1 MAQSRSGKKSTKS
14 SGTKKRTSSSKSSS
28 SRSTSARSASS
39 RSSRPSG
46 RAKRR
51 AETPN
56 LARSVLLVGLSLLC
70 VALVLVPGQNLWRT
84 LRSWYFGVFGV
95 MTYFVGPFLLYLAYL
110 LASGYRVALFAG
122 KVSLMGVLCAGVP
135 VIFSKLNVEG
145 LKAGEVIKMLFTRGG
160 TYYWEGGVLGAP
172 VGATLLALFGR
183 PASNILMLLVFLLG
197 LMFFFAITPVDV
209 VLFVDTQY
217 KKLQAKREERA
228 AAETAY
234 DTRLFHEEP
243 EEESV
248 ENLTEALPDANRPH
262 HPVYDVIADT
272 SRFPKQAA
280 APVQQPARQY
290 AQPYTAPVTPVVPEA
305 PFTQQPAP
313 QSRAGFDVDLG
324 PDATEAARVKAE
336 THDPLEPVN
345 IGPGGTFG
353 MDPLSGKTNSPLHYA
368 RPQQA
373 APAPAPQE
381 DFELQLEPAEEEPAY
396 TAPYTAPASYTA
408 PSTSYTAAP
417 ADSAPAPQ
425 EPVDELDAL
434 INRAVSGHAPYYAP
448 QEVSAETTLDLPQP
462 TEFETPLTPVP
473 QEPQFDTPLVPVEP
487 EEDLPEP
494 TPVELPQI
502 DMTGRVQ
509 GDTMVISPADLAAGM
524 AAQNVAPLGEPTAAD
539 ASTTPAAAPMPAAPV
554 SPAVPASPAAI
565 PTLGG
570 SFSDTGSVV
579 SAAWQS
585 GRSVSE
591 MLDAMAS
598 QPAAPSAPAVP
609 VQAPAY
615 TAPAAEPVQEETTPA
630 QTPAYTAPTTPQ
642 PAPSAPAY
650 QPAPQPMTRPAAETT
665 QSSFTVPQQGEAA
678 RVRVSTAVGNSAG
691 APIHTPPVAAK
702 ADPNAMRLPT
712 SEEQPPEPYC
722 YPSLNLFNPTRP
734 DDEAGAAREMKKNAD
749 ILVNTLD
756 SFGVK
761 TTMLDICRGPSVTRY
776 ELQPQAGI
784 KVSRITSLADDIALN
799 LATAGVRIEAPIPGK
814 PAVGIEVPNKIRS
827 TVNIRSVFESQNYIN
842 MRSPLTMALGKDIAG
857 TAQVAD
863 LCKMPHLLIAGS
875 TGSGKSV
882 CVNSIII
889 SFLFRSGPEDVKLI
903 LIDPKV
909 VELAEYNGIPHL
921 LMPVVTE
928 PRKAAGALGASVA
941 EMERR
946 YKLFAENNVREIKAY
961 NKLAAQTGMEHL
973 PYIAIVIDEL
983 ADLMMVAGKEVEDYI
998 CRIAQKA
1005 RAAGIHL
1012 IVATQRPSVDVITGL
1027 IKANIPSRIAFAVS
1041 SQIDS
1046 RTILDSGGAE
1056 KLLGNGDMLFL
1067 PVGASKP
1074 VRVQGTFVTDEEIGA
1089 VLSFIKSTS
1098 TAQYDEEMIAEME
1111 RRAVAEKGSKKGGDD
1126 DGDAGGALDA
1136 MFEQA
1141 VECVI
1146 EAGQAS
1152 TSLLQRR
1159 CKLGYARAARIMD
1172 QMEQE
1177 KIIGPYE
1184 GAKPRAVLVT
1194 KSEWEERKLNGR
1206 YDE

>member
-1 MAQSRSGKKSTKS
+1 MAQSRSGKS
-14 SGTKKRTSSSKSSS
+14 SGNKNRSSSSSKSKSRSSS
-28 SRSTSARSASS
+28 SRSSTTYRASSGKSGQSSSS
-39 RSSRPSG
+39 RSKAQASR
-46 RAKRR
+46 RAQRR

-56 LARSVLLVGLSLLC
+56 LARSILLAGLGLLC
-70 VALVLVPGQNLWRT
+70 VAMVLVPGQNMWKT
-84 LRSWYFGVFGV
+84 LRGGLFGIFGV
-95 MTYFVGPFLLYLAYL
+95 MTYLVGPFLLYLAYL
-110 LASGYRVALFAG
+110 LASGYRVTLFAG
-122 KVSLMGVLCAGVP
+122 KVALMSVLCAGVP
-135 VIFSKLNVEG
+135 VIFSNVSLND
-145 LKAGEVIKMLFTRGG
+145 ANPWQIIKMLFARGQ
-160 TYYWEGGVLGAP
+160 TNFWEGGIWGAP
-172 VGATLLALFGR
+172 VGGTLLALFGR
-183 PASNILMLLVFLLG
+183 PASNVIMLLVFLLG
-197 LMFFFAITPVDV
+197 LMFFFAITPADV
-209 VLFVDTQY
+209 VLFVNNQY
-217 KKLQAKREERA
+217 QKLQQARQDRAEE
-228 AAETAY
+228 ETAY
-234 DTRLFHEEP
+234 DTQLFAQEQEEEP
-243 EEESV
+243 I
-248 ENLTEALPDANRPH
+248 ENLTAPAQDNRPH
-262 HPVYDVIADT
+262 HPAYDVIADT
-272 SRFPKQAA
+272 GRIPVQPAQPVQPLVQQA
-280 APVQQPARQY
+280 APVNQPA
-290 AQPYTAPVTPVVPEA
+290 QPVQPAIPSQPAASAPVIPNYT
-305 PFTQQPAP
+305 PAP
-313 QSRAGFDVDLG
+313 TYAAYAAAAGYTPASYGTPAAESQPRASFDVDLG
-324 PDATEAARVKAE
+324 PEATASAAKAAIE
-336 THDPLEPVN
+336 HDPLEPVS

-353 MDPLSGKTNSPLHYA
+353 MDPLSHLSDTSHYHA
-368 RPQQA
+368 ATADPQPAVQPAADEFELKLDDPAKA
-373 APAPAPQE
+373 AP
-381 DFELQLEPAEEEPAY
+381 EE
-396 TAPYTAPASYTA
+396 
-408 PSTSYTAAP
+408 AAG
-417 ADSAPAPQ
+417 
-425 EPVDELDAL
+425 DELDNL
-434 INRAVSGHAPYYAP
+434 ISRAVSGHAPYYGE
-448 QEVSAETTLDLPQP
+448 QDVSSETTLDLPQES
-462 TEFETPLTPVP
+462 EFSVPLTP
-473 QEPQFDTPLVPVEP
+473 EPTFDTPLVPVE
-487 EEDLPEP
+487 D
-494 TPVELPQI
+494 
-502 DMTGRVQ
+502 
-509 GDTMVISPADLAAGM
+509 
-524 AAQNVAPLGEPTAAD
+524 D
-539 ASTTPAAAPMPAAPV
+539 ASFGIPVDGEEGVFTGTTPAEEPHSAPAASAAP
-554 SPAVPASPAAI
+554 AI
-565 PTLGG
+565 PTIGG
-570 SFSDTGSVV
+570 SFSVNEAV
-579 SAAWQS
+579 SDAWNS
-585 GRSVSE
+585 GRPISDV
-591 MLDAMAS
+591 LN
-598 QPAAPSAPAVP
+598 
-609 VQAPAY
+609 
-615 TAPAAEPVQEETTPA
+615 A
-630 QTPAYTAPTTPQ
+630 QPTTPVPQAAPVVPASSVAAAVSAQ
-642 PAPSAPAY
+642 PQ
-650 QPAPQPMTRPAAETT
+650 QPTGTE
-665 QSSFTVPQQGEAA
+665 SSFVVPQRGEAA
-678 RVRVSTAVGNSAG
+678 HLQVSTSVGNSAS
-691 APIHTPPVAAK
+691 APISSPPSAAK
-702 ADPNAMRLPT
+702 ADPNTMNLAAMQAEPV
-712 SEEQPPEPYC
+712 EPYC
-722 YPSLNLFNPTRP
+722 YPSLNLFNATHP

-827 TVNIRSVFESQNYIN
+827 TVNIRAVFESQNYIN

-857 TAQVAD
+857 AAQVAD

-889 SFLFRSGPEDVKLI
+889 SFLFRSSPEDVKLI

-961 NKLAAQTGMEHL
+961 NKLAAQTGLEHL

-1046 RTILDSGGAE
+1046 RTILDASGAE

-1098 TAQYDEEMIAEME
+1098 STQYDEEMIAEME
-1111 RRAVAEKGSKKGGDD
+1111 RRAVAEKGSKKGSDD
-1126 DGDAGGALDA
+1126 DGDTGGALDP

-1146 EAGQAS
+1146 DAGQAS

-1184 GAKPRAVLVT
+1184 GAKPRTVLVS
-1194 KSEWEERKLNGR
+1194 KAQWEERKLNGQ
-1206 YDE
+1206 YDEA

>member
-1 MAQSRSGKKSTKS
+1 MAQSRSGKS
-14 SGTKKRTSSSKSSS
+14 SGNKNRSSSSSKSKSRSSS
-28 SRSTSARSASS
+28 SRSSTTYRASSGKSGQSSSS
-39 RSSRPSG
+39 RSKSQASR
-46 RAKRR
+46 RAQRR

-56 LARSVLLVGLSLLC
+56 LARSILLAGLGLLC
-70 VALVLVPGQNLWRT
+70 VAMVLVPGQNMWKT
-84 LRSWYFGVFGV
+84 LRGGLFGIFGV
-95 MTYFVGPFLLYLAYL
+95 MTYLVGPFLLYLAYL
-110 LASGYRVALFAG
+110 LASGYRVTLFAG
-122 KVSLMGVLCAGVP
+122 KVTLMSVLCAGVP
-135 VIFSKLNVEG
+135 VIFSNVTLND
-145 LKAGEVIKMLFTRGG
+145 ANPWQIIKMLFARGQ
-160 TYYWEGGVLGAP
+160 TNFWEGGVWGAP
-172 VGATLLALFGR
+172 VGGTLLALFGR
-183 PASNILMLLVFLLG
+183 PASNVIMLLVFLLG
-197 LMFFFAITPVDV
+197 LMFFFAITPADV
-209 VLFVDTQY
+209 VLFVNNQY
-217 KKLQAKREERA
+217 QKLQQARQDRAEE
-228 AAETAY
+228 ETAY
-234 DTRLFHEEP
+234 DTQLFAQEQEEEP
-243 EEESV
+243 I
-248 ENLTEALPDANRPH
+248 ENLTAPAQDNRPH
-262 HPVYDVIADT
+262 HPAYDVIADT
-272 SRFPKQAA
+272 GRIPVQPAQPVQPLVQQA
-280 APVQQPARQY
+280 APVNQPA
-290 AQPYTAPVTPVVPEA
+290 QPVQPAIPSQPAASAPVIPNYT
-305 PFTQQPAP
+305 PAP
-313 QSRAGFDVDLG
+313 TYAAYAAAAGYTPASYGTPAAESQPRASFDVDLG
-324 PDATEAARVKAE
+324 PEATASAAKAAIA
-336 THDPLEPVN
+336 HDPLEPVS

-353 MDPLSGKTNSPLHYA
+353 MDPLSHLSDTSHCHA
-368 RPQQA
+368 ATADPQPAVQPAADEFELKLDDPAKA
-373 APAPAPQE
+373 AP
-381 DFELQLEPAEEEPAY
+381 EE
-396 TAPYTAPASYTA
+396 
-408 PSTSYTAAP
+408 AAG
-417 ADSAPAPQ
+417 
-425 EPVDELDAL
+425 DELDNL
-434 INRAVSGHAPYYAP
+434 ISRAVSGHASYYGE
-448 QEVSAETTLDLPQP
+448 QDVSSETTLDLPQES
-462 TEFETPLTPVP
+462 EFSVPLTP
-473 QEPQFDTPLVPVEP
+473 EPTFDTPLVPVEDDNSFGFP
-487 EEDLPEP
+487 VDGEEG
-494 TPVELPQI
+494 VF
-502 DMTGRVQ
+502 TG
-509 GDTMVISPADLAAGM
+509 
-524 AAQNVAPLGEPTAAD
+524 
-539 ASTTPAAAPMPAAPV
+539 TTPAEEPHSAPAASAAPAIPTIGGSFSVNEAVSDAWNSGRPISDVLNAQPAAPV
-554 SPAVPASPAAI
+554 PQAAPVVPASSVAAA
-565 PTLGG
+565 
-570 SFSDTGSVV
+570 V
-579 SAAWQS
+579 SA
-585 GRSVSE
+585 
-591 MLDAMAS
+591 
-598 QPAAPSAPAVP
+598 QP
-609 VQAPAY
+609 Q
-615 TAPAAEPVQEETTPA
+615 Q
-630 QTPAYTAPTTPQ
+630 PTST
-642 PAPSAPAY
+642 
-650 QPAPQPMTRPAAETT
+650 E
-665 QSSFTVPQQGEAA
+665 SSFVVPQRGEAA
-678 RVRVSTAVGNSAG
+678 HLQVSTNVGNSAS
-691 APIHTPPVAAK
+691 APISSPPSAAK
-702 ADPNAMRLPT
+702 ADPNTMNLAAMQAEPV
-712 SEEQPPEPYC
+712 EPYC
-722 YPSLNLFNPTRP
+722 YPSLNLFNATRP

-827 TVNIRSVFESQNYIN
+827 TVNIRAVFESQNYIN

-857 TAQVAD
+857 AAQVAD

-889 SFLFRSGPEDVKLI
+889 SFLFRSSPEDVKLI

-961 NKLAAQTGMEHL
+961 NKLAAQTGLEHL

-1046 RTILDSGGAE
+1046 RTILDASGAE

-1098 TAQYDEEMIAEME
+1098 STQYDEEMIAEME
-1111 RRAVAEKGSKKGGDD
+1111 RRAVAEKGSKKGSDD
-1126 DGDAGGALDA
+1126 DGDTGGALDP

-1146 EAGQAS
+1146 DAGQAS

-1184 GAKPRAVLVT
+1184 GAKPRTVLVS
-1194 KSEWEERKLNGR
+1194 KAQWEERKLNGQ
-1206 YDE
+1206 YDEA

>member
-1 MAQSRSGKKSTKS
+1 MAQSRSGKS
-14 SGTKKRTSSSKSSS
+14 SGNKNRSSSSSKSKSRSSS
-28 SRSTSARSASS
+28 SRSSTTYRASSGKSGQCSSS
-39 RSSRPSG
+39 RSKAQASR
-46 RAKRR
+46 RAQRR

-56 LARSVLLVGLSLLC
+56 LARSILLAGLGLLC
-70 VALVLVPGQNLWRT
+70 VAMVLVPGQNMWKT
-84 LRSWYFGVFGV
+84 LRGGLFGIFGV
-95 MTYFVGPFLLYLAYL
+95 MTYLVGPFLLYLAYL
-110 LASGYRVALFAG
+110 LASGYRVTLFAG
-122 KVSLMGVLCAGVP
+122 KVALMSVLCAGVP
-135 VIFSKLNVEG
+135 VIFSNVSLND
-145 LKAGEVIKMLFTRGG
+145 ANPWQIIKMLFARGQ
-160 TYYWEGGVLGAP
+160 TNFWEGGVWGAP
-172 VGATLLALFGR
+172 VGGTLLALFGR
-183 PASNILMLLVFLLG
+183 PASNVIMLLVFLLG
-197 LMFFFAITPVDV
+197 LMFFFAITPADV
-209 VLFVDTQY
+209 VLFVNNQY
-217 KKLQAKREERA
+217 QKLQQARQDRAEE
-228 AAETAY
+228 ETAY
-234 DTRLFHEEP
+234 DTQLFAQEQEEEP
-243 EEESV
+243 I
-248 ENLTEALPDANRPH
+248 ENLTAPVQDNRPH
-262 HPVYDVIADT
+262 HPAYDVIADT
-272 SRFPKQAA
+272 GRIPVQPAQPVQPLVQQA
-280 APVQQPARQY
+280 APVNQPA
-290 AQPYTAPVTPVVPEA
+290 QPVQPAIPSQPAASAPVIPNYT
-305 PFTQQPAP
+305 PAP
-313 QSRAGFDVDLG
+313 TYAAYAAAAGYTPASYGTPAAESQPRASFDVDLG
-324 PDATEAARVKAE
+324 PEATASAAKAAIE
-336 THDPLEPVN
+336 HDPLEPVN

-353 MDPLSGKTNSPLHYA
+353 MDPLSHLSDTSHYHA
-368 RPQQA
+368 ATADPQPAVQPAADEFELKLDDPAEA
-373 APAPAPQE
+373 AP
-381 DFELQLEPAEEEPAY
+381 EE
-396 TAPYTAPASYTA
+396 
-408 PSTSYTAAP
+408 AAG
-417 ADSAPAPQ
+417 
-425 EPVDELDAL
+425 DELDNL
-434 INRAVSGHAPYYAP
+434 ISRAVSGHAPYYGE
-448 QEVSAETTLDLPQP
+448 QDVSSETTLDLAQES
-462 TEFETPLTPVP
+462 EFSVPLTP
-473 QEPQFDTPLVPVEP
+473 EPTFDTPLVPVE
-487 EEDLPEP
+487 D
-494 TPVELPQI
+494 
-502 DMTGRVQ
+502 
-509 GDTMVISPADLAAGM
+509 
-524 AAQNVAPLGEPTAAD
+524 D
-539 ASTTPAAAPMPAAPV
+539 ASFGIPVDGEEGAFTGNTPAKEPHSAPAASAAP
-554 SPAVPASPAAI
+554 AI
-565 PTLGG
+565 PTIGG
-570 SFSDTGSVV
+570 SFSVNEAVSDAWNSGRPISDVLNAQPATPMPQTAPVVPASSVAAAV
-579 SAAWQS
+579 SAQS
-585 GRSVSE
+585 Q
-591 MLDAMAS
+591 
-598 QPAAPSAPAVP
+598 QP
-609 VQAPAY
+609 
-615 TAPAAEPVQEETTPA
+615 TGTE
-630 QTPAYTAPTTPQ
+630 
-642 PAPSAPAY
+642 
-650 QPAPQPMTRPAAETT
+650 
-665 QSSFTVPQQGEAA
+665 SSFVVPQRGEAA
-678 RVRVSTAVGNSAG
+678 HLQVSTSVGNSAS
-691 APIHTPPVAAK
+691 APISSPPSAAK
-702 ADPNAMRLPT
+702 ADPNTMNLAAMQTEPV
-712 SEEQPPEPYC
+712 EPYC
-722 YPSLNLFNPTRP
+722 YPSLNLFNATRP

-827 TVNIRSVFESQNYIN
+827 TVNIRAVFESQNYIN

-857 TAQVAD
+857 AAQVAD

-889 SFLFRSGPEDVKLI
+889 SFLFRSSPEDVKLI

-961 NKLAAQTGMEHL
+961 NKLAAQTGLEHL

-1046 RTILDSGGAE
+1046 RTILDASGAE

-1098 TAQYDEEMIAEME
+1098 STQYDEEMIAEME
-1111 RRAVAEKGSKKGGDD
+1111 RRAVAEKGSKKGSDD
-1126 DGDAGGALDA
+1126 DGDTGGALDP

-1146 EAGQAS
+1146 DAGQAS

-1184 GAKPRAVLVT
+1184 GAKPRTVLVS
-1194 KSEWEERKLNGR
+1194 KAQWEERKLNGQ
-1206 YDE
+1206 YDEA

>member
-1 MAQSRSGKKSTKS
+1 MAQSRSGKS
-14 SGTKKRTSSSKSSS
+14 SGNKNRSSSSSKSKSRSSS
-28 SRSTSARSASS
+28 SRSSTTYRASSGKSGQSSSS
-39 RSSRPSG
+39 RSKAQASR
-46 RAKRR
+46 RAQRR

-56 LARSVLLVGLSLLC
+56 LARSILLAGLGLLC
-70 VALVLVPGQNLWRT
+70 VAMVLVPGQNMWKT
-84 LRSWYFGVFGV
+84 LRGGLFGIFGV
-95 MTYFVGPFLLYLAYL
+95 MTYLVGPFLLYLAYL
-110 LASGYRVALFAG
+110 LASGYRVTLFAG
-122 KVSLMGVLCAGVP
+122 KVALMSVLCAGVP
-135 VIFSKLNVEG
+135 VIFSNVSLN
-145 LKAGEVIKMLFTRGG
+145 AANPWQIIKMLFARGQ
-160 TYYWEGGVLGAP
+160 TNFWEGGIWGAP
-172 VGATLLALFGR
+172 VGGTLLALFGR
-183 PASNILMLLVFLLG
+183 PASNVIMLLVFLLG
-197 LMFFFAITPVDV
+197 LMFFFAITPADV
-209 VLFVDTQY
+209 VLFVNNQY
-217 KKLQAKREERA
+217 QKLQQARQDRAEE
-228 AAETAY
+228 ETAY
-234 DTRLFHEEP
+234 DTQLFAQEQEEEP
-243 EEESV
+243 I
-248 ENLTEALPDANRPH
+248 ENLTAPAQDNRPH
-262 HPVYDVIADT
+262 HPAYDVIADT
-272 SRFPKQAA
+272 GRIPVQPAQPVQPLVQQA
-280 APVQQPARQY
+280 APVNQPA
-290 AQPYTAPVTPVVPEA
+290 QPVQSAVPSQPAASAPVIPNYT
-305 PFTQQPAP
+305 PAP
-313 QSRAGFDVDLG
+313 TYAAYAAAAGYTPASYGTPAAESQPRASFDVDLG
-324 PDATEAARVKAE
+324 PEATASAAKAAIE
-336 THDPLEPVN
+336 HDPLEPVS

-353 MDPLSGKTNSPLHYA
+353 MDPLSHLSDTSHYHA
-368 RPQQA
+368 ATAEPQPAVQPA
-373 APAPAPQE
+373 ADE
-381 DFELQLEPAEEEPAY
+381 FELKLDDPAE
-396 TAPYTAPASYTA
+396 TAPEE
-408 PSTSYTAAP
+408 AAG
-417 ADSAPAPQ
+417 
-425 EPVDELDAL
+425 DELDNL
-434 INRAVSGHAPYYAP
+434 ISRAVSGHAPYYGE
-448 QEVSAETTLDLPQP
+448 QDVSSETTLDLPQES
-462 TEFETPLTPVP
+462 EFSVPLTPQP
-473 QEPQFDTPLVPVEP
+473 TFDTPLVPVE
-487 EEDLPEP
+487 D
-494 TPVELPQI
+494 
-502 DMTGRVQ
+502 
-509 GDTMVISPADLAAGM
+509 
-524 AAQNVAPLGEPTAAD
+524 D
-539 ASTTPAAAPMPAAPV
+539 ASFDIPVDGEEGVFTGTTPAKEPRSAPAASAAP
-554 SPAVPASPAAI
+554 AI
-565 PTLGG
+565 PTIGG
-570 SFSDTGSVV
+570 SFSVNEAVSDAWNSGRPISDVLNAQPATPVPQAAPVVPASSVAAAV
-579 SAAWQS
+579 SA
-585 GRSVSE
+585 
-591 MLDAMAS
+591 
-598 QPAAPSAPAVP
+598 QP
-609 VQAPAY
+609 Q
-615 TAPAAEPVQEETTPA
+615 Q
-630 QTPAYTAPTTPQ
+630 PTGT
-642 PAPSAPAY
+642 
-650 QPAPQPMTRPAAETT
+650 E
-665 QSSFTVPQQGEAA
+665 SSFVVPQRGEAA
-678 RVRVSTAVGNSAG
+678 HLQVSTSVGNSAS
-691 APIHTPPVAAK
+691 APISSPPSAAK
-702 ADPNAMRLPT
+702 ADPNTMNLAAMQAEPV
-712 SEEQPPEPYC
+712 EPYC
-722 YPSLNLFNPTRP
+722 YPSLNLFNATHP

-827 TVNIRSVFESQNYIN
+827 TVNIRAVFESQNYIN

-857 TAQVAD
+857 AAQVAD

-889 SFLFRSGPEDVKLI
+889 SFLFRSSPEDVKLI

-961 NKLAAQTGMEHL
+961 NKLAAQTGLEHL

-1046 RTILDSGGAE
+1046 RTILDASGAE

-1098 TAQYDEEMIAEME
+1098 STQYDEEMIAEME
-1111 RRAVAEKGSKKGGDD
+1111 RRAVAEKGSKKGSDD
-1126 DGDAGGALDA
+1126 DGDTGGALDP

-1146 EAGQAS
+1146 DAGQAS

-1184 GAKPRAVLVT
+1184 GAKPRTVLVS
-1194 KSEWEERKLNGR
+1194 KAQWEERKLNGQ
-1206 YDE
+1206 YDEA

>member
-1 MAQSRSGKKSTKS
+1 MAQSRSGKS
-14 SGTKKRTSSSKSSS
+14 SGNKNRSSSSSKSKSRSSS
-28 SRSTSARSASS
+28 SRSSTTYRASS
-39 RSSRPSG
+39 GKSGQSSLSRSKAQASR
-46 RAKRR
+46 RAQRR

-56 LARSVLLVGLSLLC
+56 LARSILLAGLGLLC
-70 VALVLVPGQNLWRT
+70 VAMVLVPGQNMWKT
-84 LRSWYFGVFGV
+84 LRGGLFGIFGV
-95 MTYFVGPFLLYLAYL
+95 MTYLVGPFLLYLAYL
-110 LASGYRVALFAG
+110 LASGYRVTLFAG
-122 KVSLMGVLCAGVP
+122 KVTLMSVLCAGVP
-135 VIFSKLNVEG
+135 VIFSNVTLND
-145 LKAGEVIKMLFTRGG
+145 ANPWQIIKMLFARGQ
-160 TYYWEGGVLGAP
+160 TNFWEGGVWGAP
-172 VGATLLALFGR
+172 VGGTLLALFGR
-183 PASNILMLLVFLLG
+183 PASNVIMLLVFLLG
-197 LMFFFAITPVDV
+197 LMFFFAITPADV
-209 VLFVDTQY
+209 VLFVNNQY
-217 KKLQAKREERA
+217 QKLQQARQDRAEE
-228 AAETAY
+228 ETAY
-234 DTRLFHEEP
+234 DTQLFAQEQEEEP
-243 EEESV
+243 I
-248 ENLTEALPDANRPH
+248 ENLTAPAQDNRPH
-262 HPVYDVIADT
+262 HPAYDVIADT
-272 SRFPKQAA
+272 GRIPVQPAQPVQPLVQQA
-280 APVQQPARQY
+280 APVNQPA
-290 AQPYTAPVTPVVPEA
+290 QPVQPATPSQPAASAPVIPNYT
-305 PFTQQPAP
+305 PAP
-313 QSRAGFDVDLG
+313 TYAAYAAAAGYTPASYGTPAAESQPRASFDVDLG
-324 PDATEAARVKAE
+324 PEATASATKAAIE
-336 THDPLEPVN
+336 HDPLEPVS

-353 MDPLSGKTNSPLHYA
+353 MDPLSHLSDTSHYHA
-368 RPQQA
+368 ATADPQPAVQPAADEFELKLDDPAKA
-373 APAPAPQE
+373 AP
-381 DFELQLEPAEEEPAY
+381 EE
-396 TAPYTAPASYTA
+396 
-408 PSTSYTAAP
+408 AAG
-417 ADSAPAPQ
+417 
-425 EPVDELDAL
+425 DELDNL
-434 INRAVSGHAPYYAP
+434 ISRAVSGHAPYYGE
-448 QEVSAETTLDLPQP
+448 QDVSSETTLDLPQES
-462 TEFETPLTPVP
+462 EFSVPLTP
-473 QEPQFDTPLVPVEP
+473 EPTFDTPLVPAEDDNSFGFPVDGEEGAFTGNTPAEEP
-487 EEDLPEP
+487 H
-494 TPVELPQI
+494 
-502 DMTGRVQ
+502 
-509 GDTMVISPADLAAGM
+509 S
-524 AAQNVAPLGEPTAAD
+524 
-539 ASTTPAAAPMPAAPV
+539 TPAASAAP
-554 SPAVPASPAAI
+554 AI
-565 PTLGG
+565 PTIGG
-570 SFSDTGSVV
+570 SFSVNEAVSDAWNSGRPISDVLNAQPATPVPQAAPVVPASSVAAAV
-579 SAAWQS
+579 SA
-585 GRSVSE
+585 
-591 MLDAMAS
+591 
-598 QPAAPSAPAVP
+598 QP
-609 VQAPAY
+609 Q
-615 TAPAAEPVQEETTPA
+615 Q
-630 QTPAYTAPTTPQ
+630 PTGT
-642 PAPSAPAY
+642 
-650 QPAPQPMTRPAAETT
+650 E
-665 QSSFTVPQQGEAA
+665 SSFVVPQRGEAA
-678 RVRVSTAVGNSAG
+678 HLQVSTSVGNSAS
-691 APIHTPPVAAK
+691 APISSPPSAAK
-702 ADPNAMRLPT
+702 ADPNTMNLAAMQAEPV
-712 SEEQPPEPYC
+712 EPYC
-722 YPSLNLFNPTRP
+722 YPSLNLFNATRP

-827 TVNIRSVFESQNYIN
+827 TVNIRAVFESQNYIN

-857 TAQVAD
+857 AAQVAD

-889 SFLFRSGPEDVKLI
+889 SFLFRSSPEDVKLI

-961 NKLAAQTGMEHL
+961 NKLAAQTGLEHL

-1046 RTILDSGGAE
+1046 RTILDASGAE

-1098 TAQYDEEMIAEME
+1098 STQYDEEMIAEME
-1111 RRAVAEKGSKKGGDD
+1111 RRAVAEKGSKKGSDD
-1126 DGDAGGALDA
+1126 DGNTGGALDP

-1146 EAGQAS
+1146 DAGQAS

-1184 GAKPRAVLVT
+1184 GAKPRTVLVS
-1194 KSEWEERKLNGR
+1194 KAQWEERKLNGQ
-1206 YDE
+1206 YDEA

>member
-1 MAQSRSGKKSTKS
+1 MAQSRSGKSTGNKNRS
-14 SGTKKRTSSSKSSS
+14 SSSSKSKSRSSS
-28 SRSTSARSASS
+28 SRSSTTYRASSGKSGQSSSS
-39 RSSRPSG
+39 RSKAQASR
-46 RAKRR
+46 RAQRR

-56 LARSVLLVGLSLLC
+56 LARSILLAGLGLLC
-70 VALVLVPGQNLWRT
+70 VAMVLVPGQNMWKT
-84 LRSWYFGVFGV
+84 LRGGLFGIFGV
-95 MTYFVGPFLLYLAYL
+95 MTYLVGPFLLYLAYL
-110 LASGYRVALFAG
+110 LASGYRVTLFAG
-122 KVSLMGVLCAGVP
+122 KVTLMSVLCAGVP
-135 VIFSKLNVEG
+135 VIFSNVTLND
-145 LKAGEVIKMLFTRGG
+145 ANPWQIIKMLFARGQ
-160 TYYWEGGVLGAP
+160 TNFWEGGVWGAP
-172 VGATLLALFGR
+172 VGGTLLALFGR
-183 PASNILMLLVFLLG
+183 PASNVIMLLVFLLG
-197 LMFFFAITPVDV
+197 LMFFFAITPADV
-209 VLFVDTQY
+209 VLFVNNQY
-217 KKLQAKREERA
+217 QKLQQARQDRAEE
-228 AAETAY
+228 ETAY
-234 DTRLFHEEP
+234 DTQLFAQEQEEEP
-243 EEESV
+243 I
-248 ENLTEALPDANRPH
+248 ENLTAPAQDNRPH
-262 HPVYDVIADT
+262 HPAYDVIADT
-272 SRFPKQAA
+272 GRIPVQPAQPVQPLVQQA
-280 APVQQPARQY
+280 APVNQPA
-290 AQPYTAPVTPVVPEA
+290 QPVQPAIPSQPAASAPVIPNYT
-305 PFTQQPAP
+305 PAP
-313 QSRAGFDVDLG
+313 TYAAYAAAAGYTPASYGTPAAESQPRASFDVDLG
-324 PDATEAARVKAE
+324 PEATASAAKAAIE
-336 THDPLEPVN
+336 HDPLEPVS

-353 MDPLSGKTNSPLHYA
+353 MDPLSHLSDTSHYHA
-368 RPQQA
+368 ATADPQPAVQPAADEFELKLDDPAKA
-373 APAPAPQE
+373 AP
-381 DFELQLEPAEEEPAY
+381 EE
-396 TAPYTAPASYTA
+396 
-408 PSTSYTAAP
+408 AAG
-417 ADSAPAPQ
+417 
-425 EPVDELDAL
+425 DELDNL
-434 INRAVSGHAPYYAP
+434 ISRAVSGHAPYYGE
-448 QEVSAETTLDLPQP
+448 QDVSSETTLDLPQES
-462 TEFETPLTPVP
+462 EFSVPLTP
-473 QEPQFDTPLVPVEP
+473 EPTFDTPLVPVEDDNSFGFP
-487 EEDLPEP
+487 VDGEEG
-494 TPVELPQI
+494 VF
-502 DMTGRVQ
+502 TG
-509 GDTMVISPADLAAGM
+509 
-524 AAQNVAPLGEPTAAD
+524 
-539 ASTTPAAAPMPAAPV
+539 TTPAEEPHSTPAASAAP
-554 SPAVPASPAAI
+554 AI
-565 PTLGG
+565 PTIGG
-570 SFSDTGSVV
+570 SFSVNEAVSDAWNSGRPISDVLNAQPATPVPQAAPVVPASSVAAAV
-579 SAAWQS
+579 SA
-585 GRSVSE
+585 
-591 MLDAMAS
+591 
-598 QPAAPSAPAVP
+598 QP
-609 VQAPAY
+609 Q
-615 TAPAAEPVQEETTPA
+615 Q
-630 QTPAYTAPTTPQ
+630 PTGT
-642 PAPSAPAY
+642 
-650 QPAPQPMTRPAAETT
+650 E
-665 QSSFTVPQQGEAA
+665 SSFVVPQRGEAA
-678 RVRVSTAVGNSAG
+678 HLQVSTSVGNSAS
-691 APIHTPPVAAK
+691 APISSPPSAAK
-702 ADPNAMRLPT
+702 ADPNTMNLAAMQAEPV
-712 SEEQPPEPYC
+712 EPYC
-722 YPSLNLFNPTRP
+722 YPSLNLFNATRP

-827 TVNIRSVFESQNYIN
+827 TVNIRAVFESQNYIN

-857 TAQVAD
+857 AAQVAD

-889 SFLFRSGPEDVKLI
+889 SFLFRSSPEDVKLI

-961 NKLAAQTGMEHL
+961 NKLAAQTGLEHL

-1046 RTILDSGGAE
+1046 RTILDASGAE

-1098 TAQYDEEMIAEME
+1098 STQYDEEMIAEME
-1111 RRAVAEKGSKKGGDD
+1111 RRAVAEKGSKKGSDD
-1126 DGDAGGALDA
+1126 DSDTGGALDP

-1146 EAGQAS
+1146 DAGQAS

-1184 GAKPRAVLVT
+1184 GAKPRTVLVS
-1194 KSEWEERKLNGR
+1194 KAQWEERKLNGQ
-1206 YDE
+1206 YDEA

>member
-1 MAQSRSGKKSTKS
+1 MAQSRSGKKSTKNFSGKKGTATSRGTGRS
-14 SGTKKRTSSSKSSS
+14 STG
-28 SRSTSARSASS
+28 RSASARSSAAS
-39 RSSRPSG
+39 RSRQPSR
-46 RAKRR
+46 RAQRR

-56 LARSVLLVGLSLLC
+56 LARSILLVGLGLLC

-84 LRSWYFGVFGV
+84 LRSWYFGVFGIT
-95 MTYFVGPFLLYLAYL
+95 TYLVGPFLLYLAYL
-110 LASGYRVALFAG
+110 LATGYRVALFAG
-122 KVSLMGVLCAGVP
+122 KVSLMGVLCASVP
-135 VIFSKLNVEG
+135 VIFSKLNIEN
-145 LKAGEVIKMLFTRGG
+145 LKVGEIVKMLFTRGG
-160 TYYWEGGVLGAP
+160 TYFWEGGVLGAP
-172 VGATLLALFGR
+172 IGATLLALFGR
-183 PASNILMLLVFLLG
+183 PASNIIMLLIFLLG
-197 LMFFFAITPVDV
+197 LMFFFAITPADV
-209 VLFVDTQY
+209 VLFVDGQY
-217 KKLQAKREERA
+217 KTLQAKREERA

-234 DTRLFHEEP
+234 DTRLFEQEP

-248 ENLTEALPDANRPH
+248 ENLTGALPDSSRPH

-272 SRFPKQAA
+272 SRFPKQTPPAPQRQAA
-280 APVQQPARQY
+280 CTP
-290 AQPYTAPVTPVVPEA
+290 PVTPAVPEA
-305 PFTQQPAP
+305 PFAAKPAA
-313 QSRAGFDVDLG
+313 QTHASFDVDLG
-324 PDATEAARVKAE
+324 PSAGENARQKAVSA
-336 THDPLEPVN
+336 DPLEPVS

-353 MDPLSGKTNSPLHYA
+353 MDPLSNRANSTLRHT
-368 RPQQA
+368 QSQ
-373 APAPAPQE
+373 PAPAPKE
-381 DFELQLEPAEEEPAY
+381 DFELQLQPASESA
-396 TAPYTAPASYTA
+396 APVYSTPLTPVTPAPAAQAS
-408 PSTSYTAAP
+408 
-417 ADSAPAPQ
+417 PAPQ
-425 EPVDELDAL
+425 DELDAL
-434 INRAVSGHAPYYAP
+434 INRAVSGHAPYYTP

-473 QEPQFDTPLVPVEP
+473 QEPKFDTPLIPVED
-487 EEDLPEP
+487 EPEP
-494 TPVELPQI
+494 IPVELPQL

-509 GDTMVISPADLAAGM
+509 GDTMVLSPADLAAQM
-524 AAQNVAPLGEPTAAD
+524 AAD
-539 ASTTPAAAPMPAAPV
+539 AVPLGTPAPAAVPAAPEA
-554 SPAVPASPAAI
+554 PAVSAPI

-570 SFSDTGSVV
+570 SFSDTGSAV

-591 MLDAMAS
+591 MLDDMLAETPAS
-598 QPAAPSAPAVP
+598 PAQPVVEAPAPAADPYTAAPQPYQSAPA
-609 VQAPAY
+609 
-615 TAPAAEPVQEETTPA
+615 
-630 QTPAYTAPTTPQ
+630 
-642 PAPSAPAY
+642 
-650 QPAPQPMTRPAAETT
+650 MTRPAAETT
-665 QSSFTVPQQGEAA
+665 QSSFTVPRQGEAA
-678 RVRVSTAVGNSAG
+678 RVQVSTAVGNSAG
-691 APIHTPPVAAK
+691 APIHTPPCAAK

-722 YPSLNLFNPTRP
+722 YPSLNLFNATRP

-827 TVNIRSVFESQNYIN
+827 TVNIRAVFESQNYIN

-1111 RRAVAEKGSKKGGDD
+1111 RRAVAEKGSKKGSDD
-1126 DGDAGGALDA
+1126 DGDGGGALDA

-1194 KSEWEERKLNGR
+1194 KAEWEERKLNGQ
-1206 YDE
+1206 YDG

>member
-1 MAQSRSGKKSTKS
+1 MAQSRSGKS
-14 SGTKKRTSSSKSSS
+14 SGNKNRSSSSSKNKSRSSS
-28 SRSTSARSASS
+28 SRSSTTYRASSGKSSGKSSS
-39 RSSRPSG
+39 RSKAQTSR
-46 RAKRR
+46 RAQRR

-56 LARSVLLVGLSLLC
+56 LARSILLAGLGLLC
-70 VALVLVPGQNLWRT
+70 VAMVLVPGQNMWKT
-84 LRSWYFGVFGV
+84 LRGGLFGIFGV
-95 MTYFVGPFLLYLAYL
+95 MTYLVGPFLLYLAYL
-110 LASGYRVALFAG
+110 LASGYRVTLFAG
-122 KVSLMGVLCAGVP
+122 KVALMSVLCAGVP
-135 VIFSKLNVEG
+135 VIFSNVSLND
-145 LKAGEVIKMLFTRGG
+145 ANPWQIIKMLFARGQ
-160 TYYWEGGVLGAP
+160 TNFWEGGVWGAP
-172 VGATLLALFGR
+172 VGGTLLALFGR
-183 PASNILMLLVFLLG
+183 PASNVIMLLVFLLG
-197 LMFFFAITPVDV
+197 LMFFFAITPADV
-209 VLFVDTQY
+209 VLFVNNQY
-217 KKLQAKREERA
+217 QKLQQARQDRAEE
-228 AAETAY
+228 ETAY
-234 DTRLFHEEP
+234 DTQLFAQEQEEEP
-243 EEESV
+243 I
-248 ENLTEALPDANRPH
+248 ENLTAPAQDNRPH
-262 HPVYDVIADT
+262 HPAYDVIADT
-272 SRFPKQAA
+272 GRIPVQPAQPVQPLVQQA
-280 APVQQPARQY
+280 APVNQPA
-290 AQPYTAPVTPVVPEA
+290 QPVQPAIPSQPAASAPVIPNYT
-305 PFTQQPAP
+305 PAP
-313 QSRAGFDVDLG
+313 TYAAYAAAAGYTPASYGTPAAESQPRASFDVDLG
-324 PDATEAARVKAE
+324 PEATASAAKAAIE
-336 THDPLEPVN
+336 HDPLEPVS

-353 MDPLSGKTNSPLHYA
+353 MDPLSHLSDTSHYHA
-368 RPQQA
+368 ATADPQPAVQPAADEFELKLDDPAKA
-373 APAPAPQE
+373 AP
-381 DFELQLEPAEEEPAY
+381 EE
-396 TAPYTAPASYTA
+396 
-408 PSTSYTAAP
+408 AAG
-417 ADSAPAPQ
+417 
-425 EPVDELDAL
+425 DELDNL
-434 INRAVSGHAPYYAP
+434 ISRAVSGHAPYYGE
-448 QEVSAETTLDLPQP
+448 QDVSSETTLDLPQES
-462 TEFETPLTPVP
+462 EFSVPLTP
-473 QEPQFDTPLVPVEP
+473 EPTFDTPLVPVE
-487 EEDLPEP
+487 D
-494 TPVELPQI
+494 
-502 DMTGRVQ
+502 
-509 GDTMVISPADLAAGM
+509 
-524 AAQNVAPLGEPTAAD
+524 D
-539 ASTTPAAAPMPAAPV
+539 ASFGIPVDGEEGVFTGTTPAEEPHSAPAASAAP
-554 SPAVPASPAAI
+554 AI
-565 PTLGG
+565 PTIGG
-570 SFSDTGSVV
+570 SFSVNEAV
-579 SAAWQS
+579 SDAWNS
-585 GRSVSE
+585 GRPISDV
-591 MLDAMAS
+591 LN
-598 QPAAPSAPAVP
+598 
-609 VQAPAY
+609 
-615 TAPAAEPVQEETTPA
+615 A
-630 QTPAYTAPTTPQ
+630 QPTTPVPQAAPVVPASSVAAAVSAQ
-642 PAPSAPAY
+642 PQ
-650 QPAPQPMTRPAAETT
+650 QPTGTE
-665 QSSFTVPQQGEAA
+665 SSFVVPQRGEAA
-678 RVRVSTAVGNSAG
+678 HLQVSTSVGNSAS
-691 APIHTPPVAAK
+691 APISSPPSAAK
-702 ADPNAMRLPT
+702 ADPNTMNLAAMQAEPV
-712 SEEQPPEPYC
+712 EPYC
-722 YPSLNLFNPTRP
+722 YPSLNLFNATHP

-827 TVNIRSVFESQNYIN
+827 TVNIRAVFESQNYIN

-857 TAQVAD
+857 AAQVAD

-889 SFLFRSGPEDVKLI
+889 SFLFRSSPEDVKLI

-961 NKLAAQTGMEHL
+961 NKLAAQTGLEHL

-1046 RTILDSGGAE
+1046 RTILDASGAE

-1098 TAQYDEEMIAEME
+1098 STQYDEEMIAEME
-1111 RRAVAEKGSKKGGDD
+1111 RRAVAEKGSKKGSDD
-1126 DGDAGGALDA
+1126 DGDTGGALDP

-1146 EAGQAS
+1146 DAGQAS

-1184 GAKPRAVLVT
+1184 GAKPRTVLVS
-1194 KSEWEERKLNGR
+1194 KAQWEERKLNGQ
-1206 YDE
+1206 YDES

>member
-1 MAQSRSGKKSTKS
+1 MAQSRSGKKSTKNS
-14 SGTKKRTSSSKSSS
+14 SGKKNTAS
-28 SRSTSARSASS
+28 SRGTGRSSTGRSASARSSAAS
-39 RSSRPSG
+39 RSRQPSR
-46 RAKRR
+46 RAQRR

-56 LARSVLLVGLSLLC
+56 LARSILLVGLGLLC

-84 LRSWYFGVFGV
+84 LRSWYFGVFGIT
-95 MTYFVGPFLLYLAYL
+95 TYLVGPFLLYLAYL
-110 LASGYRVALFAG
+110 LATGYRVALFAG
-122 KVSLMGVLCAGVP
+122 KVSLMGVLCASVP
-135 VIFSKLNVEG
+135 VIFSKLNIEN
-145 LKAGEVIKMLFTRGG
+145 LKVGEIVKMLFTRGG
-160 TYYWEGGVLGAP
+160 TYFWEGGVLGAP
-172 VGATLLALFGR
+172 IGATLLALFGR
-183 PASNILMLLVFLLG
+183 PASNIIMLLIFLLG
-197 LMFFFAITPVDV
+197 LMFFFAITPADV
-209 VLFVDTQY
+209 VLFVDGQY
-217 KKLQAKREERA
+217 KTLQAKREERA

-234 DTRLFHEEP
+234 DTRLFEQEP

-248 ENLTEALPDANRPH
+248 ENLTGALPGSSRPH

-272 SRFPKQAA
+272 SRFPKQTPPAPQRQAA
-280 APVQQPARQY
+280 CTP
-290 AQPYTAPVTPVVPEA
+290 PVTPAVPEA
-305 PFTQQPAP
+305 PFAAKPAA
-313 QSRAGFDVDLG
+313 QTHASFDVDLG
-324 PDATEAARVKAE
+324 PSAGENARQKAVSA
-336 THDPLEPVN
+336 DPLEPVS

-353 MDPLSGKTNSPLHYA
+353 MDPLSNRANSTLHHTQ
-368 RPQQA
+368 PQ
-373 APAPAPQE
+373 PAPAPKE
-381 DFELQLEPAEEEPAY
+381 DFELQLQPASEPA
-396 TAPYTAPASYTA
+396 APVYSTPLTPVTPAPAAQAS
-408 PSTSYTAAP
+408 
-417 ADSAPAPQ
+417 PAPQ
-425 EPVDELDAL
+425 DELDAL
-434 INRAVSGHAPYYAP
+434 INRAVSGHAPYYTP

-473 QEPQFDTPLVPVEP
+473 QEPKFDTPLIPVEDEP
-487 EEDLPEP
+487 ESI
-494 TPVELPQI
+494 PVELPQL

-509 GDTMVISPADLAAGM
+509 GDTMVLSPADLAAQM
-524 AAQNVAPLGEPTAAD
+524 AADAAPLG
-539 ASTTPAAAPMPAAPV
+539 TPAPAAVPAAPEA
-554 SPAVPASPAAI
+554 PAVSAPI

-570 SFSDTGSVV
+570 SFSDTGSAV

-591 MLDAMAS
+591 MLDDMLAET
-598 QPAAPSAPAVP
+598 PAAPAAAPQPYQSAPA
-609 VQAPAY
+609 
-615 TAPAAEPVQEETTPA
+615 
-630 QTPAYTAPTTPQ
+630 
-642 PAPSAPAY
+642 
-650 QPAPQPMTRPAAETT
+650 MTRPAAETT
-665 QSSFTVPQQGEAA
+665 QSSFTVPRQGEAA
-678 RVRVSTAVGNSAG
+678 RVQVSTAVGNSAG
-691 APIHTPPVAAK
+691 APIHTPPCAAK

-722 YPSLNLFNPTRP
+722 YPSLNLFNATRP

-827 TVNIRSVFESQNYIN
+827 TVNIRAVFESQNYIN

-1126 DGDAGGALDA
+1126 DGDGGGALDA

-1194 KSEWEERKLNGR
+1194 KAEWEERKLNGQ
-1206 YDE
+1206 YDG

>member
-1 MAQSRSGKKSTKS
+1 MAQSRSGKS
-14 SGTKKRTSSSKSSS
+14 SGNKNRSSSSSKSKSRSSS
-28 SRSTSARSASS
+28 SRSSTTYRASSGKSGQSSSS
-39 RSSRPSG
+39 RSKAQASR
-46 RAKRR
+46 RAQRR

-56 LARSVLLVGLSLLC
+56 LARSILLAGLGLLC
-70 VALVLVPGQNLWRT
+70 VAMVLVPGQNMWKT
-84 LRSWYFGVFGV
+84 LRGGLFGIFGV
-95 MTYFVGPFLLYLAYL
+95 MTYLVGPFLLYLAYL
-110 LASGYRVALFAG
+110 LASGYRVTLFAG
-122 KVSLMGVLCAGVP
+122 KVALMSVLCAGVP
-135 VIFSKLNVEG
+135 VIFSNVSLND
-145 LKAGEVIKMLFTRGG
+145 ANPWQIIKMLFARGQ
-160 TYYWEGGVLGAP
+160 TNFWEGGVWGAP
-172 VGATLLALFGR
+172 VGGTLLALFGR
-183 PASNILMLLVFLLG
+183 PASNVIMLLVFLLG
-197 LMFFFAITPVDV
+197 LMFFFAITPADV
-209 VLFVDTQY
+209 VLFVNNQY
-217 KKLQAKREERA
+217 QKLQQARQDRAEE
-228 AAETAY
+228 ESAY
-234 DTRLFHEEP
+234 DTQLFAQEQEEEP
-243 EEESV
+243 I
-248 ENLTEALPDANRPH
+248 ENLTAPVQDNRPH
-262 HPVYDVIADT
+262 HPAYDVIADPGRIPVQPAQPVQP
-272 SRFPKQAA
+272 SVQQA
-280 APVQQPARQY
+280 APVNQPA
-290 AQPYTAPVTPVVPEA
+290 QPVQPAVPSQPAASAPVIPNYT
-305 PFTQQPAP
+305 PAP
-313 QSRAGFDVDLG
+313 TYAAYAAAAGYTPASYGTPAAESQPRASFDVDLG
-324 PDATEAARVKAE
+324 PEATDSAAKAAIE
-336 THDPLEPVN
+336 HDPLEPVN

-353 MDPLSGKTNSPLHYA
+353 MDPLSHLSDTSHYHA
-368 RPQQA
+368 ATAEPQPAVQPAADEFELKLDDPAEA
-373 APAPAPQE
+373 AP
-381 DFELQLEPAEEEPAY
+381 EE
-396 TAPYTAPASYTA
+396 
-408 PSTSYTAAP
+408 AAG
-417 ADSAPAPQ
+417 
-425 EPVDELDAL
+425 DELDNL
-434 INRAVSGHAPYYAP
+434 ISRAVSGHAPYYGE
-448 QEVSAETTLDLPQP
+448 QDVSSETMLDLPQES
-462 TEFETPLTPVP
+462 EFSVPLTP
-473 QEPQFDTPLVPVEP
+473 EPTFDTPLVPVE
-487 EEDLPEP
+487 D
-494 TPVELPQI
+494 
-502 DMTGRVQ
+502 
-509 GDTMVISPADLAAGM
+509 
-524 AAQNVAPLGEPTAAD
+524 D
-539 ASTTPAAAPMPAAPV
+539 ASFGIPVDGEEGAFTGNPPAEKPHSAPAASAAPAIPTIGGSFSVNEAVSNAWNSGRPISDVLNAQPAAPV
-554 SPAVPASPAAI
+554 PQAAPVVPTASVAAA
-565 PTLGG
+565 
-570 SFSDTGSVV
+570 V
-579 SAAWQS
+579 SA
-585 GRSVSE
+585 
-591 MLDAMAS
+591 
-598 QPAAPSAPAVP
+598 QP
-609 VQAPAY
+609 Q
-615 TAPAAEPVQEETTPA
+615 Q
-630 QTPAYTAPTTPQ
+630 PTGT
-642 PAPSAPAY
+642 
-650 QPAPQPMTRPAAETT
+650 E
-665 QSSFTVPQQGEAA
+665 SSFVVPQRGEAA
-678 RVRVSTAVGNSAG
+678 HLQVSTSVGNSAS
-691 APIHTPPVAAK
+691 APISSPPSAAK
-702 ADPNAMRLPT
+702 ADPNAMNLAAMQAEPV
-712 SEEQPPEPYC
+712 EPYC
-722 YPSLNLFNPTRP
+722 YPSLNLFNATRP

-827 TVNIRSVFESQNYIN
+827 TVNIRAVFESQNYIN

-857 TAQVAD
+857 AAQVAD

-889 SFLFRSGPEDVKLI
+889 SFLFRSSPEDVKLI

-961 NKLAAQTGMEHL
+961 NKLAAQTGLEHL

-1046 RTILDSGGAE
+1046 RTILDASGAE

-1098 TAQYDEEMIAEME
+1098 STQYDEEMIAEME
-1111 RRAVAEKGSKKGGDD
+1111 RRAVAEKGSKKGSDD
-1126 DGDAGGALDA
+1126 DGDTGGALDP

-1146 EAGQAS
+1146 DAGQAS

-1184 GAKPRAVLVT
+1184 GAKPRTVLVS
-1194 KSEWEERKLNGR
+1194 KAQWEERKLNGQ
-1206 YDE
+1206 YDEA

>member
-1 MAQSRSGKKSTKS
+1 MAQSRSGKS
-14 SGTKKRTSSSKSSS
+14 SGNKNRSSSSSKSKSRSSS
-28 SRSTSARSASS
+28 SRSSTTYRASSGKSGQSSSS
-39 RSSRPSG
+39 RSKAQASR
-46 RAKRR
+46 RAQRR

-56 LARSVLLVGLSLLC
+56 LARSILLAGLGLLC
-70 VALVLVPGQNLWRT
+70 VAMVLVPGQNMWKT
-84 LRSWYFGVFGV
+84 LRGGLFGIFGV
-95 MTYFVGPFLLYLAYL
+95 MTYLVGPFLLYLAYL
-110 LASGYRVALFAG
+110 LASGYRVTLFAG
-122 KVSLMGVLCAGVP
+122 KVTLMSVLCAGVP
-135 VIFSKLNVEG
+135 VIFSNVTLND
-145 LKAGEVIKMLFTRGG
+145 ANPWQIIKMLFARGQ
-160 TYYWEGGVLGAP
+160 TNFWEGGVWGAP
-172 VGATLLALFGR
+172 VGGTLLALFGR
-183 PASNILMLLVFLLG
+183 PASNVIMLLVFLLG
-197 LMFFFAITPVDV
+197 LMFFFAITPADV
-209 VLFVDTQY
+209 VLFVNNQY
-217 KKLQAKREERA
+217 QKLQQARQDRAEE
-228 AAETAY
+228 ETAY
-234 DTRLFHEEP
+234 DTQLFAQEQEEEP
-243 EEESV
+243 I
-248 ENLTEALPDANRPH
+248 ENLTAPAQDNRPH
-262 HPVYDVIADT
+262 HPAYDVIADT
-272 SRFPKQAA
+272 GRIPVQPAQPVQPLVQQA
-280 APVQQPARQY
+280 APVNQPA
-290 AQPYTAPVTPVVPEA
+290 QPVQSAVSSQPAASAPVIPNYT
-305 PFTQQPAP
+305 PAP
-313 QSRAGFDVDLG
+313 TYAAYAAAAGYTPASYGTPAAESQPRASFDVDLG
-324 PDATEAARVKAE
+324 PEATASAAKAAIE
-336 THDPLEPVN
+336 HDPLEPVS

-353 MDPLSGKTNSPLHYA
+353 MDPLSHLSDTSHYHA
-368 RPQQA
+368 ATADPQPAVQPAADEFELKLDDPAKA
-373 APAPAPQE
+373 AP
-381 DFELQLEPAEEEPAY
+381 EE
-396 TAPYTAPASYTA
+396 
-408 PSTSYTAAP
+408 AAG
-417 ADSAPAPQ
+417 
-425 EPVDELDAL
+425 DELDNL
-434 INRAVSGHAPYYAP
+434 ISRAVSGHAPYYGE
-448 QEVSAETTLDLPQP
+448 QDVSSETTLDLPQES
-462 TEFETPLTPVP
+462 EFSVPLTP
-473 QEPQFDTPLVPVEP
+473 EPTFDTPLVPVEDDASFGIP
-487 EEDLPEP
+487 VDGEEDAFTGTAPAEEP
-494 TPVELPQI
+494 H
-502 DMTGRVQ
+502 
-509 GDTMVISPADLAAGM
+509 SA
-524 AAQNVAPLGEPTAAD
+524 
-539 ASTTPAAAPMPAAPV
+539 PAASAAPAIPTIGGSFSVNEAVSNAWNSGRPISDVLNAQPAAPV
-554 SPAVPASPAAI
+554 PQAAPVVPASSVAAA
-565 PTLGG
+565 
-570 SFSDTGSVV
+570 V
-579 SAAWQS
+579 SA
-585 GRSVSE
+585 
-591 MLDAMAS
+591 
-598 QPAAPSAPAVP
+598 QP
-609 VQAPAY
+609 Q
-615 TAPAAEPVQEETTPA
+615 Q
-630 QTPAYTAPTTPQ
+630 PTGT
-642 PAPSAPAY
+642 
-650 QPAPQPMTRPAAETT
+650 E
-665 QSSFTVPQQGEAA
+665 SSFVVPQRGEAA
-678 RVRVSTAVGNSAG
+678 HLQVSTSVGNSAS
-691 APIHTPPVAAK
+691 APISSPPSAAK
-702 ADPNAMRLPT
+702 ADPNTMNLAAMQAEPV
-712 SEEQPPEPYC
+712 EPYC
-722 YPSLNLFNPTRP
+722 YPSLNLFNATRP

-827 TVNIRSVFESQNYIN
+827 TVNIRAVFESQNYIN

-857 TAQVAD
+857 AAQVAD

-889 SFLFRSGPEDVKLI
+889 SFLFRSSPEDVKLI

-961 NKLAAQTGMEHL
+961 NKLAAQTGLEHL

-1046 RTILDSGGAE
+1046 RTILDASGAE

-1098 TAQYDEEMIAEME
+1098 STQYDEEMIAEME
-1111 RRAVAEKGSKKGGDD
+1111 RRAVAEKGSKKGSDD
-1126 DGDAGGALDA
+1126 DGDTGGALDP

-1146 EAGQAS
+1146 DAGQAS

-1184 GAKPRAVLVT
+1184 GAKPRTVLVS
-1194 KSEWEERKLNGR
+1194 KAQWEERKLNGQ
-1206 YDE
+1206 YDEA

>member
-1 MAQSRSGKKSTKS
+1 MAQSRSGKSSGNKNRSSSSSKSKSRSSSSRSSATYRASSNKS
-14 SGTKKRTSSSKSSS
+14 SGKSSS
-28 SRSTSARSASS
+28 SRSKAQAS
-39 RSSRPSG
+39 R
-46 RAKRR
+46 RAQRR

-56 LARSVLLVGLSLLC
+56 LARSILLAGLGLLC
-70 VALVLVPGQNLWRT
+70 VAMVLVPGQNMWKT
-84 LRSWYFGVFGV
+84 LRGGLFGIFGV
-95 MTYFVGPFLLYLAYL
+95 MTYLVGPFLLYLAYL
-110 LASGYRVALFAG
+110 LASGYRVTLFAG
-122 KVSLMGVLCAGVP
+122 KVVLMSILCAGVP
-135 VIFSKLNVEG
+135 VIFSNVSLNDANPWQV
-145 LKAGEVIKMLFTRGG
+145 VKMLFARGQ
-160 TYYWEGGVLGAP
+160 TNFWEGGVWGVP
-172 VGATLLALFGR
+172 VGGTLLALFGR
-183 PASNILMLLVFLLG
+183 PASNVIMLLVFLLG
-197 LMFFFAITPVDV
+197 VMFFFAITPADV
-209 VLFVDTQY
+209 VLFAESQY
-217 KKLQAKREERA
+217 QKFQQVRQDRA
-228 AAETAY
+228 EAETAY
-234 DTRLFHEEP
+234 DTQLFAQEP
-243 EEESV
+243 EEEPI
-248 ENLTEALPDANRPH
+248 ENLTAPVQDNRPH
-262 HPVYDVIADT
+262 HPAYDVIADT
-272 SRFPKQAA
+272 GRIPVQPAQ
-280 APVQQPARQY
+280 PVQQPIPQAAPV
-290 AQPYTAPVTPVVPEA
+290 AQPVQSVQQAAPVS
-305 PFTQQPAP
+305 QPAASAP
-313 QSRAGFDVDLG
+313 VIPGYTPAPTYAAYAAAAGYTPASYGSPSVESRASFDVDLG
-324 PDATEAARVKAE
+324 PEATASAAKAAIE
-336 THDPLEPVN
+336 HDPLEPVN

-353 MDPLSGKTNSPLHYA
+353 QDPLSHLSDTSHYHTA
-368 RPQQA
+368 QAEPQSDVQPA
-373 APAPAPQE
+373 AD
-381 DFELQLEPAEEEPAY
+381 DFELKLDE
-396 TAPYTAPASYTA
+396 
-408 PSTSYTAAP
+408 AP
-417 ADSAPAPQ
+417 ADVIPEEAAG
-425 EPVDELDAL
+425 DELDSL
-434 INRAVSGHAPYYAP
+434 ISRAVSGHAPYYGE
-448 QEVSAETTLDLPQP
+448 QEVSSETTLDLPQES
-462 TEFETPLTPVP
+462 EFSVPLTP
-473 QEPQFDTPLVPVEP
+473 EPTFDTPLIPVE
-487 EEDLPEP
+487 EDA
-494 TPVELPQI
+494 PVC
-502 DMTGRVQ
+502 V
-509 GDTMVISPADLAAGM
+509 
-524 AAQNVAPLGEPTAAD
+524 
-539 ASTTPAAAPMPAAPV
+539 STNTEINTSSAPAANE
-554 SPAVPASPAAI
+554 VPSI
-565 PTLGG
+565 PTIGG
-570 SFSDTGSVV
+570 SFSINEAV
-579 SAAWQS
+579 SDAWNS
-585 GRSVSE
+585 GRPISE
-591 MLDAMAS
+591 VLNAVPVPQ
-598 QPAAPSAPAVP
+598 QPIPAVP
-609 VQAPAY
+609 
-615 TAPAAEPVQEETTPA
+615 TADIPA
-630 QTPAYTAPTTPQ
+630 QPQQPTGT
-642 PAPSAPAY
+642 
-650 QPAPQPMTRPAAETT
+650 E
-665 QSSFTVPQQGEAA
+665 SSFVVPQRGEAA
-678 RVRVSTAVGNSAG
+678 HLQVSTSVGNSAS
-691 APIHTPPVAAK
+691 APISSPPSAAK
-702 ADPNAMRLPT
+702 ADPNAMNLAAMQAEPT
-712 SEEQPPEPYC
+712 EPYC
-722 YPSLNLFNPTRP
+722 YPSLNLFNATRP

-827 TVNIRSVFESQNYIN
+827 TVNIRAVFESQNYIN

-857 TAQVAD
+857 AAQVAD

-889 SFLFRSGPEDVKLI
+889 SFLFRSSPEDVKLI

-961 NKLAAQTGMEHL
+961 NKLAAQAGLEHL

-1046 RTILDSGGAE
+1046 RTILDASGAE

-1098 TAQYDEEMIAEME
+1098 STQYDEEMIAEME

-1126 DGDAGGALDA
+1126 DGESGGALDP

-1146 EAGQAS
+1146 DAGQAS

-1184 GAKPRAVLVT
+1184 GAKPRAVLVSKT
-1194 KSEWEERKLNGR
+1194 QWEERKLNGQ
-1206 YDE
+1206 YDEN

>member
-1 MAQSRSGKKSTKS
+1 MAQSRSGKS
-14 SGTKKRTSSSKSSS
+14 SGNKNRSSSSSKSKSRSSS
-28 SRSTSARSASS
+28 SRSSTTYRASSGKSGQSSSS
-39 RSSRPSG
+39 RSKAQASR
-46 RAKRR
+46 RAQRR

-56 LARSVLLVGLSLLC
+56 LARSILLAGLGLLC
-70 VALVLVPGQNLWRT
+70 VAMVLVPGQNMWKT
-84 LRSWYFGVFGV
+84 LRGGLFGIFGV
-95 MTYFVGPFLLYLAYL
+95 MTYLVGPFLLYLAYL
-110 LASGYRVALFAG
+110 LASGYRVTLFAG
-122 KVSLMGVLCAGVP
+122 KVALMSVLCAGVP
-135 VIFSKLNVEG
+135 VIFSNVSLND
-145 LKAGEVIKMLFTRGG
+145 ANPWQIIKMLFARGQ
-160 TYYWEGGVLGAP
+160 TNFWEGGVWGAP
-172 VGATLLALFGR
+172 VGGTLLALFGR
-183 PASNILMLLVFLLG
+183 PASNVIMLLVFLLG
-197 LMFFFAITPVDV
+197 LMFFFAITPADV
-209 VLFVDTQY
+209 VLFVNNQY
-217 KKLQAKREERA
+217 QKLQQARQDRAEE
-228 AAETAY
+228 ETAY
-234 DTRLFHEEP
+234 DTQLFAQEQEEEP
-243 EEESV
+243 I
-248 ENLTEALPDANRPH
+248 ENLTAPVQDNRPH
-262 HPVYDVIADT
+262 HPAYDVIADT
-272 SRFPKQAA
+272 GRIPVQPAQPVQPSVQQA
-280 APVQQPARQY
+280 APVNQPAHPV
-290 AQPYTAPVTPVVPEA
+290 QPAVPSQPAASAPVIPNYT
-305 PFTQQPAP
+305 PAP
-313 QSRAGFDVDLG
+313 TYAAYAAAAGYTPASYGTPAAESQPRASFDVDLG
-324 PDATEAARVKAE
+324 PEATASAAKAAIE
-336 THDPLEPVN
+336 HDPLEPVS

-353 MDPLSGKTNSPLHYA
+353 MDPLSHLSDTSHYHA
-368 RPQQA
+368 ATAEPQPAVQPAADEFELKLDDPAEA
-373 APAPAPQE
+373 AP
-381 DFELQLEPAEEEPAY
+381 EE
-396 TAPYTAPASYTA
+396 
-408 PSTSYTAAP
+408 AAG
-417 ADSAPAPQ
+417 
-425 EPVDELDAL
+425 DELDNL
-434 INRAVSGHAPYYAP
+434 ISRAVSGHAPYYGE
-448 QEVSAETTLDLPQP
+448 QDVSSETMLDLPQES
-462 TEFETPLTPVP
+462 EFSVPLTP
-473 QEPQFDTPLVPVEP
+473 EPTFDTPLVPVE
-487 EEDLPEP
+487 D
-494 TPVELPQI
+494 
-502 DMTGRVQ
+502 
-509 GDTMVISPADLAAGM
+509 
-524 AAQNVAPLGEPTAAD
+524 D
-539 ASTTPAAAPMPAAPV
+539 ASFGIPVDGEEGAFTGNPPAEKPHSAPAASAAPAIPTIGGSFSVNEAVSNAWNSGRPISDVLNAQPAAPV
-554 SPAVPASPAAI
+554 PQAAPVVTASSVAA
-565 PTLGG
+565 T
-570 SFSDTGSVV
+570 V
-579 SAAWQS
+579 SA
-585 GRSVSE
+585 
-591 MLDAMAS
+591 
-598 QPAAPSAPAVP
+598 QP
-609 VQAPAY
+609 Q
-615 TAPAAEPVQEETTPA
+615 Q
-630 QTPAYTAPTTPQ
+630 PTGT
-642 PAPSAPAY
+642 
-650 QPAPQPMTRPAAETT
+650 E
-665 QSSFTVPQQGEAA
+665 SSFVVPQRGEAA
-678 RVRVSTAVGNSAG
+678 HLQVSTNVGNSAS
-691 APIHTPPVAAK
+691 APISSPPSAAK
-702 ADPNAMRLPT
+702 ADPNAMNLAAMQAEPV
-712 SEEQPPEPYC
+712 EPYC
-722 YPSLNLFNPTRP
+722 YPSLNLFNATRP

-827 TVNIRSVFESQNYIN
+827 TVNIRAVFESQNYIN

-857 TAQVAD
+857 AAQVAD

-889 SFLFRSGPEDVKLI
+889 SFLFRSSPEDVKLI

-961 NKLAAQTGMEHL
+961 NKLAAQTGLEHL

-1046 RTILDSGGAE
+1046 RTILDASGAE

-1098 TAQYDEEMIAEME
+1098 STQYDEEMIAEME
-1111 RRAVAEKGSKKGGDD
+1111 RRAVAEKGSKKGSDD
-1126 DGDAGGALDA
+1126 DGDTGGALDP

-1146 EAGQAS
+1146 DAGQAS

-1184 GAKPRAVLVT
+1184 GAKPRTVLVS
-1194 KSEWEERKLNGR
+1194 KAQWEERKLNGQ
-1206 YDE
+1206 YDEA

>member
-1 MAQSRSGKKSTKS
+1 MAQSRSGKS
-14 SGTKKRTSSSKSSS
+14 SGNKNRSSSSSKSKSRSSS
-28 SRSTSARSASS
+28 SRSSTTYRASSGKSGQSSSS
-39 RSSRPSG
+39 RSKAQASR
-46 RAKRR
+46 RAQRR

-56 LARSVLLVGLSLLC
+56 LARSILLAGLGLLC
-70 VALVLVPGQNLWRT
+70 VAMVLVPGQNMWKT
-84 LRSWYFGVFGV
+84 LRGGLFGIFGV
-95 MTYFVGPFLLYLAYL
+95 MTYLVGPFLLYLAYL
-110 LASGYRVALFAG
+110 LASGYRVTLFAG
-122 KVSLMGVLCAGVP
+122 KVTLMSVLCAGVP
-135 VIFSKLNVEG
+135 VIFSNVTLND
-145 LKAGEVIKMLFTRGG
+145 ANPWQIIKMLFARGQ
-160 TYYWEGGVLGAP
+160 TSFWEGGVWGAP
-172 VGATLLALFGR
+172 VGGTLLALFGR
-183 PASNILMLLVFLLG
+183 PASNVIMLLVFLLG
-197 LMFFFAITPVDV
+197 LMFFFAITPADV
-209 VLFVDTQY
+209 VLFVNNQY
-217 KKLQAKREERA
+217 QKLQQARQDRAEE
-228 AAETAY
+228 ETAY
-234 DTRLFHEEP
+234 DTQLFAQEQEEEP
-243 EEESV
+243 I
-248 ENLTEALPDANRPH
+248 ENLTAPAQDNRPH
-262 HPVYDVIADT
+262 HPAYDVIADT
-272 SRFPKQAA
+272 GRIPVQQAQPVQPLVQQA
-280 APVQQPARQY
+280 APVNQSTQPVQPAIPS
-290 AQPYTAPVTPVVPEA
+290 QPAASAPVIPNYT
-305 PFTQQPAP
+305 PAP
-313 QSRAGFDVDLG
+313 TYAAYAAAAGYTPASYGTPAAESQPRASFDVDLG
-324 PDATEAARVKAE
+324 PEATASAAKAAIE
-336 THDPLEPVN
+336 HDPLEPVN

-353 MDPLSGKTNSPLHYA
+353 MDPLSHLSDTSHYHA
-368 RPQQA
+368 ATADPQPAVQPAADEFELKLDDPAEA
-373 APAPAPQE
+373 AP
-381 DFELQLEPAEEEPAY
+381 EE
-396 TAPYTAPASYTA
+396 
-408 PSTSYTAAP
+408 AAG
-417 ADSAPAPQ
+417 
-425 EPVDELDAL
+425 DELDNL
-434 INRAVSGHAPYYAP
+434 ISRAVSGHAPYYGE
-448 QEVSAETTLDLPQP
+448 QDVSSETTLDLPQES
-462 TEFETPLTPVP
+462 EFSVPLTP
-473 QEPQFDTPLVPVEP
+473 EPTFDTPLVPVE
-487 EEDLPEP
+487 D
-494 TPVELPQI
+494 
-502 DMTGRVQ
+502 
-509 GDTMVISPADLAAGM
+509 
-524 AAQNVAPLGEPTAAD
+524 D
-539 ASTTPAAAPMPAAPV
+539 ASFGIPVDGEEGAFTGNTPAEEPHSAPAASAAP
-554 SPAVPASPAAI
+554 AI
-565 PTLGG
+565 PTIGG
-570 SFSDTGSVV
+570 SFSVNEAVSDAWNSGRPISDVLNAQPATPVPQAASVV
-579 SAAWQS
+579 PASSVAAAVSA
-585 GRSVSE
+585 
-591 MLDAMAS
+591 
-598 QPAAPSAPAVP
+598 QP
-609 VQAPAY
+609 Q
-615 TAPAAEPVQEETTPA
+615 Q
-630 QTPAYTAPTTPQ
+630 PTGT
-642 PAPSAPAY
+642 
-650 QPAPQPMTRPAAETT
+650 E
-665 QSSFTVPQQGEAA
+665 SSFVVPQRGEAA
-678 RVRVSTAVGNSAG
+678 HLQVSTSVGNSAS
-691 APIHTPPVAAK
+691 APISSPPSAAK
-702 ADPNAMRLPT
+702 ADPNTMNLAAMQAEPV
-712 SEEQPPEPYC
+712 EPYC
-722 YPSLNLFNPTRP
+722 YPSLNLFNATRP

-827 TVNIRSVFESQNYIN
+827 TVNIRAVFESQNYIN

-857 TAQVAD
+857 AAQVAD

-889 SFLFRSGPEDVKLI
+889 SFLFRSSPEDVKLI

-961 NKLAAQTGMEHL
+961 NKLAAQTGLEHL

-1046 RTILDSGGAE
+1046 RTILDASGAE

-1098 TAQYDEEMIAEME
+1098 STQYDEEMIAEME
-1111 RRAVAEKGSKKGGDD
+1111 RRAVAEKGSKKGSDD
-1126 DGDAGGALDA
+1126 DGDTGGALCP

-1146 EAGQAS
+1146 DAGQAS

-1184 GAKPRAVLVT
+1184 GAKPRTVLVS
-1194 KSEWEERKLNGR
+1194 KAQWEERKLNGQ
-1206 YDE
+1206 YDEA

>member
-1 MAQSRSGKKSTKS
+1 MAQSRSGKS
-14 SGTKKRTSSSKSSS
+14 SGNKNRSSSSSKSKSRSSS
-28 SRSTSARSASS
+28 SRSSTTYRASSGKSGHSSSS
-39 RSSRPSG
+39 RSKAQASR
-46 RAKRR
+46 RAQRR

-56 LARSVLLVGLSLLC
+56 LARSILLAGLGLLC
-70 VALVLVPGQNLWRT
+70 VAMVLVPGQNMWKT
-84 LRSWYFGVFGV
+84 LRGGLFGIFGV
-95 MTYFVGPFLLYLAYL
+95 MTYLVGPFLLYLAYL
-110 LASGYRVALFAG
+110 LASGYRVTLFAG
-122 KVSLMGVLCAGVP
+122 KVALMSVLCAGVP
-135 VIFSKLNVEG
+135 VIFSNVSLND
-145 LKAGEVIKMLFTRGG
+145 ANPWQIIKMLFARGQ
-160 TYYWEGGVLGAP
+160 TSFWEGGVWGAP
-172 VGATLLALFGR
+172 VGGTLLALFGR
-183 PASNILMLLVFLLG
+183 PASNVIMLLVFLLG
-197 LMFFFAITPVDV
+197 LMFFFAITPADV
-209 VLFVDTQY
+209 VLFVNNQY
-217 KKLQAKREERA
+217 QKLQQARQDRAEE
-228 AAETAY
+228 ETAY
-234 DTRLFHEEP
+234 DTQLFAQEQEEEP
-243 EEESV
+243 I
-248 ENLTEALPDANRPH
+248 ENLTAPVQDNRPH
-262 HPVYDVIADT
+262 HPAYDVIADT
-272 SRFPKQAA
+272 GRIPVQPSQPVQPLVQQA
-280 APVQQPARQY
+280 APVNQPTQPVQPAIPS
-290 AQPYTAPVTPVVPEA
+290 QPAASAPVIPNYT
-305 PFTQQPAP
+305 PAP
-313 QSRAGFDVDLG
+313 TYAAYAAAAGYTPASYGTPAAESQSRASFDVDLG
-324 PDATEAARVKAE
+324 PEATASAAKAAIE
-336 THDPLEPVN
+336 HDPLEPVN

-353 MDPLSGKTNSPLHYA
+353 MDPLSHLSDTSHYHA
-368 RPQQA
+368 TTADPQPAVQPAADEFELKLDDPAEA
-373 APAPAPQE
+373 AP
-381 DFELQLEPAEEEPAY
+381 EE
-396 TAPYTAPASYTA
+396 
-408 PSTSYTAAP
+408 AAG
-417 ADSAPAPQ
+417 
-425 EPVDELDAL
+425 DELDNL
-434 INRAVSGHAPYYAP
+434 ISRAVSGHAPYYGE
-448 QEVSAETTLDLPQP
+448 QDVSSETTLDLPQES
-462 TEFETPLTPVP
+462 EFSVPLTPQP
-473 QEPQFDTPLVPVEP
+473 TFDTPLVPVE
-487 EEDLPEP
+487 D
-494 TPVELPQI
+494 
-502 DMTGRVQ
+502 
-509 GDTMVISPADLAAGM
+509 
-524 AAQNVAPLGEPTAAD
+524 D
-539 ASTTPAAAPMPAAPV
+539 ASFDIPVDGEEGVFTGTTPAEEPHSAPAASAAP
-554 SPAVPASPAAI
+554 AI
-565 PTLGG
+565 PTIGG
-570 SFSDTGSVV
+570 SFSVNEAV
-579 SAAWQS
+579 SDAWNS
-585 GRSVSE
+585 GRPISDV
-591 MLDAMAS
+591 LN
-598 QPAAPSAPAVP
+598 
-609 VQAPAY
+609 
-615 TAPAAEPVQEETTPA
+615 A
-630 QTPAYTAPTTPQ
+630 QPTTPVPQAAPVVPASSVAAAVSAQ
-642 PAPSAPAY
+642 PQ
-650 QPAPQPMTRPAAETT
+650 QPTGTE
-665 QSSFTVPQQGEAA
+665 SSFVVPQRGEAA
-678 RVRVSTAVGNSAG
+678 HLQVSTSVGNSAS
-691 APIHTPPVAAK
+691 APISSPPSAAK
-702 ADPNAMRLPT
+702 ADPNTMNLAAMQAEPV
-712 SEEQPPEPYC
+712 EPYC
-722 YPSLNLFNPTRP
+722 YPSLNLFNATHP

-827 TVNIRSVFESQNYIN
+827 TVNIRAVFESQNYIN

-857 TAQVAD
+857 AAQVAD
-863 LCKMPHLLIAGS
+863 LCKMPHLLSAGS

-889 SFLFRSGPEDVKLI
+889 SFLFRSSPEDVKLI

-961 NKLAAQTGMEHL
+961 NKLAAQTGLEHL

-1046 RTILDSGGAE
+1046 RTILDASGAE

-1098 TAQYDEEMIAEME
+1098 STQYDEEMIAEME
-1111 RRAVAEKGSKKGGDD
+1111 RRAVAEKGSKKGSDD
-1126 DGDAGGALDA
+1126 DGDTGGALDP

-1146 EAGQAS
+1146 DAGQAS

-1184 GAKPRAVLVT
+1184 GAKPRTVLVS
-1194 KSEWEERKLNGR
+1194 KAQWEERKLNGQ
-1206 YDE
+1206 YDES

>member
-1 MAQSRSGKKSTKS
+1 MAQSRSGKS
-14 SGTKKRTSSSKSSS
+14 SGNKNRSSSSSKSKSRSSS
-28 SRSTSARSASS
+28 SRSSTTYRASSGKSGQSSSS
-39 RSSRPSG
+39 RSKAQASR
-46 RAKRR
+46 RAQRR

-56 LARSVLLVGLSLLC
+56 LARSILLAGLGLLC
-70 VALVLVPGQNLWRT
+70 VAMVLVPGQNMWKT
-84 LRSWYFGVFGV
+84 LRGGLFGIFGV
-95 MTYFVGPFLLYLAYL
+95 MTYLVGPFLLYLAYL
-110 LASGYRVALFAG
+110 LASGYRVTLFAG
-122 KVSLMGVLCAGVP
+122 KVALMSVLCAGVP
-135 VIFSKLNVEG
+135 VIFSNVSLND
-145 LKAGEVIKMLFTRGG
+145 ANPWQIIKMLFARGQ
-160 TYYWEGGVLGAP
+160 TSFWEGGVWGAP
-172 VGATLLALFGR
+172 VGGTLLALFGR
-183 PASNILMLLVFLLG
+183 PASNVIMLLVFLLG
-197 LMFFFAITPVDV
+197 LMFFFAITPADV
-209 VLFVDTQY
+209 VLFVNNQY
-217 KKLQAKREERA
+217 QKLQQARQDRAEE
-228 AAETAY
+228 ETAY
-234 DTRLFHEEP
+234 DTQLFAQEQEEEP
-243 EEESV
+243 L
-248 ENLTEALPDANRPH
+248 ENLTAPVQDNRPH
-262 HPVYDVIADT
+262 HPAYDVIADT
-272 SRFPKQAA
+272 GRIPVQPAQPVQPLVQQA
-280 APVQQPARQY
+280 APVNQSTQPVQPAIPS
-290 AQPYTAPVTPVVPEA
+290 QPAASAPVIPNYT
-305 PFTQQPAP
+305 PAP
-313 QSRAGFDVDLG
+313 TYAAYAAAAGYTPASYGTPAAESQPRASFDVDLG
-324 PDATEAARVKAE
+324 PEATASAAKAAIE
-336 THDPLEPVN
+336 HDPLEPVN

-353 MDPLSGKTNSPLHYA
+353 MDPLSHLSDTSHYHA
-368 RPQQA
+368 ATADPQPAVQPAADEFELKLDDPAEA
-373 APAPAPQE
+373 AP
-381 DFELQLEPAEEEPAY
+381 EE
-396 TAPYTAPASYTA
+396 
-408 PSTSYTAAP
+408 AAG
-417 ADSAPAPQ
+417 
-425 EPVDELDAL
+425 DELDNL
-434 INRAVSGHAPYYAP
+434 ISRAVSGHAPYYGE
-448 QEVSAETTLDLPQP
+448 QDVSSETTLDLPQES
-462 TEFETPLTPVP
+462 EFSVPLTP
-473 QEPQFDTPLVPVEP
+473 EPTFDTPLVPVE
-487 EEDLPEP
+487 D
-494 TPVELPQI
+494 
-502 DMTGRVQ
+502 
-509 GDTMVISPADLAAGM
+509 
-524 AAQNVAPLGEPTAAD
+524 D
-539 ASTTPAAAPMPAAPV
+539 ASFGIPVDGEEGAFTGNTPAEEPHSAPAASAAP
-554 SPAVPASPAAI
+554 AI
-565 PTLGG
+565 PTIGG
-570 SFSDTGSVV
+570 SFSVNEAVSDAWNSGRPISDVLNAQPATPVPQAASVV
-579 SAAWQS
+579 PASSVAAAVSA
-585 GRSVSE
+585 
-591 MLDAMAS
+591 
-598 QPAAPSAPAVP
+598 QP
-609 VQAPAY
+609 Q
-615 TAPAAEPVQEETTPA
+615 Q
-630 QTPAYTAPTTPQ
+630 PTGT
-642 PAPSAPAY
+642 
-650 QPAPQPMTRPAAETT
+650 E
-665 QSSFTVPQQGEAA
+665 SSFVVPQRGEAA
-678 RVRVSTAVGNSAG
+678 HLQVSTSVGNSAS
-691 APIHTPPVAAK
+691 APISSPPSAAK
-702 ADPNAMRLPT
+702 ADPNTMNLAAMQAEPV
-712 SEEQPPEPYC
+712 EPYC
-722 YPSLNLFNPTRP
+722 YPSLNLFNATRP

-814 PAVGIEVPNKIRS
+814 PAVVIEGPNKIRS
-827 TVNIRSVFESQNYIN
+827 TVNFRAVFESQNYIN
-842 MRSPLTMALGKDIAG
+842 MRSPLTMALGKVIAG
-857 TAQVAD
+857 AAQVAD

-889 SFLFRSGPEDVKLI
+889 SFLFRSSPEDVKLI

-961 NKLAAQTGMEHL
+961 NKLAAQTGLEHL

-1046 RTILDSGGAE
+1046 RTILDASGAE

-1098 TAQYDEEMIAEME
+1098 STQYDEEMIAEME
-1111 RRAVAEKGSKKGGDD
+1111 RRAVAEKGSKKGSDD
-1126 DGDAGGALDA
+1126 DGDTGGALDP

-1146 EAGQAS
+1146 DAGQAS

-1184 GAKPRAVLVT
+1184 GAKPRTVLVS
-1194 KSEWEERKLNGR
+1194 KAQWEERKLNGQ
-1206 YDE
+1206 YDEA

>member
-1 MAQSRSGKKSTKS
+1 MAQSRSGKS
-14 SGTKKRTSSSKSSS
+14 SGNKNRSSSSSKSKSRSSS
-28 SRSTSARSASS
+28 SRSSTTYRASSGKSGQSSSS
-39 RSSRPSG
+39 RSKAQASR
-46 RAKRR
+46 RAQRR

-56 LARSVLLVGLSLLC
+56 LARSILLAGLGLLC
-70 VALVLVPGQNLWRT
+70 VAMVLVPGQNMWKT
-84 LRSWYFGVFGV
+84 LRGGLFGIFGV
-95 MTYFVGPFLLYLAYL
+95 MTYLVGPFLLYLAYL
-110 LASGYRVALFAG
+110 LASGYRVTLFAG
-122 KVSLMGVLCAGVP
+122 KVALMSVLCAGVP
-135 VIFSKLNVEG
+135 VIFSNVSLND
-145 LKAGEVIKMLFTRGG
+145 ANPWQIIKMLFARGQ
-160 TYYWEGGVLGAP
+160 TNFWEGGVWGAP
-172 VGATLLALFGR
+172 VGGTLLALFGR
-183 PASNILMLLVFLLG
+183 PASNVIMLLVFLLG
-197 LMFFFAITPVDV
+197 LMFFFAITPADV
-209 VLFVDTQY
+209 VLFVNNQY
-217 KKLQAKREERA
+217 QKLQQARQDRAEE
-228 AAETAY
+228 ETAY
-234 DTRLFHEEP
+234 DTQLFAQEQEEEP
-243 EEESV
+243 I
-248 ENLTEALPDANRPH
+248 ENLTAPVQDNRPH
-262 HPVYDVIADT
+262 HPAYDVIADT
-272 SRFPKQAA
+272 GRIPVQPAQPVQPLVQQA
-280 APVQQPARQY
+280 APVNQPA
-290 AQPYTAPVTPVVPEA
+290 QPVQPAIPSQPAASAPVIPNYT
-305 PFTQQPAP
+305 PAP
-313 QSRAGFDVDLG
+313 TYAAYAAAAGYTPASYGTPAAESQPRASFDVDLG
-324 PDATEAARVKAE
+324 PEATASAAKAAIE
-336 THDPLEPVN
+336 HDPLEPVN

-353 MDPLSGKTNSPLHYA
+353 MDPLSHLSDTSHYHA
-368 RPQQA
+368 ATADPQPSVQPAADEFELKLDDPAKA
-373 APAPAPQE
+373 AP
-381 DFELQLEPAEEEPAY
+381 EE
-396 TAPYTAPASYTA
+396 
-408 PSTSYTAAP
+408 AAG
-417 ADSAPAPQ
+417 
-425 EPVDELDAL
+425 DELDNL
-434 INRAVSGHAPYYAP
+434 ISRAVSGHAPYYGE
-448 QEVSAETTLDLPQP
+448 QDVSSETTLDLPQES
-462 TEFETPLTPVP
+462 EFSVPLTP
-473 QEPQFDTPLVPVEP
+473 EPTFDTPLVPVE
-487 EEDLPEP
+487 D
-494 TPVELPQI
+494 
-502 DMTGRVQ
+502 
-509 GDTMVISPADLAAGM
+509 
-524 AAQNVAPLGEPTAAD
+524 D
-539 ASTTPAAAPMPAAPV
+539 ASFGIPVDGEEGAFTGNTPAEEPHSAPAASAAP
-554 SPAVPASPAAI
+554 AI
-565 PTLGG
+565 PTIGG
-570 SFSDTGSVV
+570 SFSVNEAVSDAWNSGRPISDVLNAQPATPVPQAAPVVPASSVAAAV
-579 SAAWQS
+579 SA
-585 GRSVSE
+585 
-591 MLDAMAS
+591 
-598 QPAAPSAPAVP
+598 QP
-609 VQAPAY
+609 Q
-615 TAPAAEPVQEETTPA
+615 Q
-630 QTPAYTAPTTPQ
+630 PTGT
-642 PAPSAPAY
+642 
-650 QPAPQPMTRPAAETT
+650 E
-665 QSSFTVPQQGEAA
+665 SSFVVPQRGEAA
-678 RVRVSTAVGNSAG
+678 HLQVSTSVGNSAS
-691 APIHTPPVAAK
+691 APISSPPSAAK
-702 ADPNAMRLPT
+702 ADPNTMNLAAMQAEPV
-712 SEEQPPEPYC
+712 EPYC
-722 YPSLNLFNPTRP
+722 YPSLNLFNATRP

-827 TVNIRSVFESQNYIN
+827 TVNIRAVFESQNYIN

-857 TAQVAD
+857 AAQVAD

-889 SFLFRSGPEDVKLI
+889 SFLFRSSPEDVKLI

-961 NKLAAQTGMEHL
+961 NKLAAQTGLEHL

-1046 RTILDSGGAE
+1046 RTILDASGAE

-1098 TAQYDEEMIAEME
+1098 STQYDEEMIAEME
-1111 RRAVAEKGSKKGGDD
+1111 RRAVAEKGSKKGSDD
-1126 DGDAGGALDA
+1126 DGDTGGALDP

-1146 EAGQAS
+1146 DAGQAS

-1184 GAKPRAVLVT
+1184 GAKPRTVLVS
-1194 KSEWEERKLNGR
+1194 KAQWEERKLNGQ
-1206 YDE
+1206 YDEA

>member
-1 MAQSRSGKKSTKS
+1 MAQSRSGKS
-14 SGTKKRTSSSKSSS
+14 SGNKNRSSSSSKSKSRSSS
-28 SRSTSARSASS
+28 SRSSTTYRASSGKSGQSSSS
-39 RSSRPSG
+39 RSKAQASR
-46 RAKRR
+46 RAQRR

-56 LARSVLLVGLSLLC
+56 LARSILLAGLGLLC
-70 VALVLVPGQNLWRT
+70 VAMVLVPGQNMWKT
-84 LRSWYFGVFGV
+84 LRGGLFGIFGV
-95 MTYFVGPFLLYLAYL
+95 MTYLVGPFLLYLAYL
-110 LASGYRVALFAG
+110 LASGYRVTLFAG
-122 KVSLMGVLCAGVP
+122 KVTLMSVLCAGVP
-135 VIFSKLNVEG
+135 VIFSNVTLND
-145 LKAGEVIKMLFTRGG
+145 ANPWQIIKMLFARGQ
-160 TYYWEGGVLGAP
+160 TNFWEGGVWGAP
-172 VGATLLALFGR
+172 VGGTLLALFGR
-183 PASNILMLLVFLLG
+183 PASNVIMLLVFLLG
-197 LMFFFAITPVDV
+197 LMFFFAITPADV
-209 VLFVDTQY
+209 VLFVNNQY
-217 KKLQAKREERA
+217 QKLQQARQDRAEE
-228 AAETAY
+228 ETAY
-234 DTRLFHEEP
+234 DTQLFAQEQEEEP
-243 EEESV
+243 I
-248 ENLTEALPDANRPH
+248 ENLTAPAQDNRPH
-262 HPVYDVIADT
+262 HPAYDVIADT
-272 SRFPKQAA
+272 GRIPVQPAQPVQPLVQQA
-280 APVQQPARQY
+280 APVNQPA
-290 AQPYTAPVTPVVPEA
+290 QPVQPATPSQPAASAPVIPNYT
-305 PFTQQPAP
+305 PAP
-313 QSRAGFDVDLG
+313 TYAAYAAAAGYTPASYGTPAAESQPRASFDVDLG
-324 PDATEAARVKAE
+324 PEATASAAKAAIE
-336 THDPLEPVN
+336 HDPLEPVS

-353 MDPLSGKTNSPLHYA
+353 MDPLSHLSDTSHYHA
-368 RPQQA
+368 ATADPQPAVQPAADEFELKLDDPAEA
-373 APAPAPQE
+373 AP
-381 DFELQLEPAEEEPAY
+381 EE
-396 TAPYTAPASYTA
+396 
-408 PSTSYTAAP
+408 AAG
-417 ADSAPAPQ
+417 
-425 EPVDELDAL
+425 DELDNL
-434 INRAVSGHAPYYAP
+434 ISRAVSGHAPYYGE
-448 QEVSAETTLDLPQP
+448 QDVSSETTLDLPQES
-462 TEFETPLTPVP
+462 EFSVPLTP
-473 QEPQFDTPLVPVEP
+473 EPTFDTPLVPVE
-487 EEDLPEP
+487 D
-494 TPVELPQI
+494 
-502 DMTGRVQ
+502 
-509 GDTMVISPADLAAGM
+509 
-524 AAQNVAPLGEPTAAD
+524 D
-539 ASTTPAAAPMPAAPV
+539 ASFGIPVDGEEGAFTGTTPAKEPHSAPAASAAP
-554 SPAVPASPAAI
+554 AI
-565 PTLGG
+565 PTIGG
-570 SFSDTGSVV
+570 SFSVNEAVSDAWNSGRPISDVLNAQPATPVPQAAPVVPASSVAAAV
-579 SAAWQS
+579 SA
-585 GRSVSE
+585 
-591 MLDAMAS
+591 
-598 QPAAPSAPAVP
+598 QP
-609 VQAPAY
+609 Q
-615 TAPAAEPVQEETTPA
+615 Q
-630 QTPAYTAPTTPQ
+630 PTGT
-642 PAPSAPAY
+642 
-650 QPAPQPMTRPAAETT
+650 E
-665 QSSFTVPQQGEAA
+665 SSFVVPQRGEAA
-678 RVRVSTAVGNSAG
+678 HLQVSTSVGNSAS
-691 APIHTPPVAAK
+691 APISSPPSAAK
-702 ADPNAMRLPT
+702 ADPNTMNLAAMQAEPV
-712 SEEQPPEPYC
+712 EPYC
-722 YPSLNLFNPTRP
+722 YPSLNLFNATRP

-827 TVNIRSVFESQNYIN
+827 TVNIRAVFESQNYIN

-857 TAQVAD
+857 AAQVAD

-889 SFLFRSGPEDVKLI
+889 SFLFRSSPEDVKLI

-961 NKLAAQTGMEHL
+961 NKLAAQTGLEHL

-1046 RTILDSGGAE
+1046 RTILDASGAE

-1098 TAQYDEEMIAEME
+1098 STQYDEEMIAEME
-1111 RRAVAEKGSKKGGDD
+1111 RRAVAEKGSKKGSDD
-1126 DGDAGGALDA
+1126 DGDTGGALDP

-1146 EAGQAS
+1146 DAGQAS

-1184 GAKPRAVLVT
+1184 GAKPRTVLVS
-1194 KSEWEERKLNGR
+1194 KAQWEERKLNGQ
-1206 YDE
+1206 YDEA

>member
-14 SGTKKRTSSSKSSS
+14 SSTKKRSGSS
-28 SRSTSARSASS
+28 SRSSS
-39 RSSRPSG
+39 RSSSARGSASARSRQPSR
-46 RAKRR
+46 RAQRR

-56 LARSVLLVGLSLLC
+56 LARSVLLVGLGLLC

-84 LRSWYFGVFGV
+84 LRSWYFGFFGV
-95 MTYFVGPFLLYLAYL
+95 TSYLVGPFLLYLAYL
-110 LASGYRVALFAG
+110 LASGYRIALFAG
-122 KVSLMGVLCAGVP
+122 KVSLMGVLCASVP

-145 LKAGEVIKMLFTRGG
+145 LGAWEVIKMLFNRGG
-160 TYYWEGGVLGAP
+160 TYFWEGGVLGVP
-172 VGATLLALFGR
+172 IGASLLALFGR

-197 LMFFFAITPVDV
+197 LMFFFAITPADV
-209 VLFVDTQY
+209 VLFVNTQY
-217 KKLQAKREERA
+217 QKFQAAQAARA
-228 AAETAY
+228 EAETAY
-234 DTRLFHEEP
+234 DTRLFEQKP

-248 ENLTEALPDANRPH
+248 ENLTGALPDTSNRLH

-272 SRFPKQAA
+272 SRFPKQ
-280 APVQQPARQY
+280 QPA
-290 AQPYTAPVTPVVPEA
+290 PM
-305 PFTQQPAP
+305 QQPAP
-313 QSRAGFDVDLG
+313 QQNYAAPITSVTPDAPFAAQPTQMRPSFDVDLG
-324 PDATEAARVKAE
+324 PNASDSARAKAQVN
-336 THDPLEPVN
+336 DPLQPVS

-353 MDPLSGKTNSPLHYA
+353 MDPLSNKANSPLHYA
-368 RPQQA
+368 HPQPA

-381 DFELQLEPAEEEPAY
+381 DFELQLQPAEEPETSSFSTPLTPVEP
-396 TAPYTAPASYTA
+396 
-408 PSTSYTAAP
+408 
-417 ADSAPAPQ
+417 

-473 QEPQFDTPLVPVEP
+473 QEPTFDTPLTPVDE
-487 EEDLPEP
+487 PEP
-494 TPVELPQI
+494 TPVQLPQI

-509 GDTMVISPADLAAGM
+509 GDTTVISPADLTAGM
-524 AAQNVAPLGEPTAAD
+524 AAKTAAVPLGAAPAAVAVAPEVPIV
-539 ASTTPAAAPMPAAPV
+539 PAAP
-554 SPAVPASPAAI
+554 I

-570 SFSDTGSVV
+570 SFNNTGSVV

-585 GRSVSE
+585 GRSVSD
-591 MLDAMAS
+591 MLDAM
-598 QPAAPSAPAVP
+598 
-609 VQAPAY
+609 QAELD
-615 TAPAAEPVQEETTPA
+615 APAASENTAPSYPTVVTPVQPAVRTPA
-630 QTPAYTAPTTPQ
+630 AAPG
-642 PAPSAPAY
+642 
-650 QPAPQPMTRPAAETT
+650 MTRPAAETT
-665 QSSFTVPQQGEAA
+665 QDSFTVPQQGEAA

-691 APIHTPPVAAK
+691 APIHTPPSAAK

-749 ILVNTLD
+749 TLVNTLD

-1126 DGDAGGALDA
+1126 DGDGGGALDA

-1146 EAGQAS
+1146 DAGQAS

-1194 KSEWEERKLNGR
+1194 KAEWEERKLNGQ

>member
-1 MAQSRSGKKSTKS
+1 MAQSRSGKS
-14 SGTKKRTSSSKSSS
+14 SGNKNRSSSSSKSKSRSSS
-28 SRSTSARSASS
+28 SRSSTTYRASS
-39 RSSRPSG
+39 GKSGQSSSSRGKAQASR
-46 RAKRR
+46 RAQRR

-56 LARSVLLVGLSLLC
+56 LARSILLAGLGLLC
-70 VALVLVPGQNLWRT
+70 VAMVLVPGQNMWKT
-84 LRSWYFGVFGV
+84 LRGGLFGIFGV
-95 MTYFVGPFLLYLAYL
+95 MTYLVGPFLLYLAYL
-110 LASGYRVALFAG
+110 LASGYRVTLFAG
-122 KVSLMGVLCAGVP
+122 KVALMSVLCAGVP
-135 VIFSKLNVEG
+135 VIFSNVSLND
-145 LKAGEVIKMLFTRGG
+145 ANPWQIIKMLFARGQ
-160 TYYWEGGVLGAP
+160 TSFWEGGVWGTP
-172 VGATLLALFGR
+172 VGGTLLALFGR
-183 PASNILMLLVFLLG
+183 PASNVIMLLMFLLG
-197 LMFFFAITPVDV
+197 LMFFFAITPADV
-209 VLFVDTQY
+209 VLFVNNQY
-217 KKLQAKREERA
+217 QKLQQARQDRAEE
-228 AAETAY
+228 ETAY
-234 DTRLFHEEP
+234 DTQLFAQEQEEEP
-243 EEESV
+243 I
-248 ENLTEALPDANRPH
+248 ENLTAPVQDNRPH
-262 HPVYDVIADT
+262 HPAYDVIADT
-272 SRFPKQAA
+272 GRIPVQPAQPVQPLVQQA
-280 APVQQPARQY
+280 APVNQPA
-290 AQPYTAPVTPVVPEA
+290 QPVQPAIPSQPAASAPVIPNYT
-305 PFTQQPAP
+305 PAP
-313 QSRAGFDVDLG
+313 TYAAYAAAAGYTPASYGTPAAESQPRASFDVDLG
-324 PDATEAARVKAE
+324 PEATASAAKAAIE
-336 THDPLEPVN
+336 HDPLEPVS

-353 MDPLSGKTNSPLHYA
+353 MDPLSHLSDTSHYHA
-368 RPQQA
+368 ATADPQPAVQPAADEFELKLDDPAEA
-373 APAPAPQE
+373 AP
-381 DFELQLEPAEEEPAY
+381 EE
-396 TAPYTAPASYTA
+396 
-408 PSTSYTAAP
+408 AAG
-417 ADSAPAPQ
+417 
-425 EPVDELDAL
+425 DELDNL
-434 INRAVSGHAPYYAP
+434 ISRAVSGHAPYYGE
-448 QEVSAETTLDLPQP
+448 QDVSSETTLDLAQES
-462 TEFETPLTPVP
+462 EFSVPLTP
-473 QEPQFDTPLVPVEP
+473 EPTFDTPLVPVE
-487 EEDLPEP
+487 D
-494 TPVELPQI
+494 
-502 DMTGRVQ
+502 
-509 GDTMVISPADLAAGM
+509 
-524 AAQNVAPLGEPTAAD
+524 D
-539 ASTTPAAAPMPAAPV
+539 ASFGIPVDGEEGAFTGNTPAKEPHSAPAASAAP
-554 SPAVPASPAAI
+554 AI
-565 PTLGG
+565 PTIGG
-570 SFSDTGSVV
+570 SFSVNEAV
-579 SAAWQS
+579 SDAWNS
-585 GRSVSE
+585 GRPISDV
-591 MLDAMAS
+591 LNA
-598 QPAAPSAPAVP
+598 QPATPMPQAAPVVPASSV
-609 VQAPAY
+609 
-615 TAPAAEPVQEETTPA
+615 AAAVFA
-630 QTPAYTAPTTPQ
+630 QPQQPTGT
-642 PAPSAPAY
+642 
-650 QPAPQPMTRPAAETT
+650 E
-665 QSSFTVPQQGEAA
+665 SSFVVPQRGEAA
-678 RVRVSTAVGNSAG
+678 HLQVSTSVGNSAS
-691 APIHTPPVAAK
+691 APISSPPSAAK
-702 ADPNAMRLPT
+702 ADPNTMNLAAMQAEPV
-712 SEEQPPEPYC
+712 EPYC
-722 YPSLNLFNPTRP
+722 YPSLNLFNATRP

-827 TVNIRSVFESQNYIN
+827 TVNIRAVFESQNYIN

-857 TAQVAD
+857 AAQVAD

-889 SFLFRSGPEDVKLI
+889 SFLFRSSPEDVKLI

-961 NKLAAQTGMEHL
+961 NKLAAQTGLEHL

-1046 RTILDSGGAE
+1046 RTILDASGAE

-1098 TAQYDEEMIAEME
+1098 STQYDEEMIAEME
-1111 RRAVAEKGSKKGGDD
+1111 RRAVAEKGSKKGSDD
-1126 DGDAGGALDA
+1126 DGDTGGALDP

-1146 EAGQAS
+1146 DAGQAS

-1184 GAKPRAVLVT
+1184 GAKPRTVLVS
-1194 KSEWEERKLNGR
+1194 KAQWEERKLNGQ
-1206 YDE
+1206 YDEA

>member
-1 MAQSRSGKKSTKS
+1 MAQSRSGKS
-14 SGTKKRTSSSKSSS
+14 SGNKNRSSSSSKSKSRSSS
-28 SRSTSARSASS
+28 SRSSTTYRASSGKSGQSSSS
-39 RSSRPSG
+39 RSKAQASR
-46 RAKRR
+46 RAQRR

-56 LARSVLLVGLSLLC
+56 LARSILLAGLGLLC
-70 VALVLVPGQNLWRT
+70 VAMVLVPGQNMWKT
-84 LRSWYFGVFGV
+84 LRGGLFGIFGV
-95 MTYFVGPFLLYLAYL
+95 MTYLVGPFLLYLAYL
-110 LASGYRVALFAG
+110 LASGYRVTLFAG
-122 KVSLMGVLCAGVP
+122 KVALMSVLCAGVP
-135 VIFSKLNVEG
+135 VIFSNVSLND
-145 LKAGEVIKMLFTRGG
+145 ANPWQIIKMLFARGQ
-160 TYYWEGGVLGAP
+160 TSFWEGGVWGAP
-172 VGATLLALFGR
+172 VGGTLLALFGR
-183 PASNILMLLVFLLG
+183 PASNVIMLLVFLLG
-197 LMFFFAITPVDV
+197 LMFFFAITPADV
-209 VLFVDTQY
+209 VLFVNNQY
-217 KKLQAKREERA
+217 QKLQQARQDRAEE
-228 AAETAY
+228 ETAY
-234 DTRLFHEEP
+234 DTQLFAQEQEEEP
-243 EEESV
+243 I
-248 ENLTEALPDANRPH
+248 ENLTAPVQDNRPH
-262 HPVYDVIADT
+262 HPAYDVIADT
-272 SRFPKQAA
+272 GRIPVQPAQPVQPLVQQA
-280 APVQQPARQY
+280 APVNQPA
-290 AQPYTAPVTPVVPEA
+290 QPVQPAIPSQPAASAPVIPNYT
-305 PFTQQPAP
+305 PAP
-313 QSRAGFDVDLG
+313 TYAAYAAAAGYTPASYGTPAAESQPRASFDVDLG
-324 PDATEAARVKAE
+324 PEATASAAKAAIE
-336 THDPLEPVN
+336 HDPLEPVN

-353 MDPLSGKTNSPLHYA
+353 MDPLSHLSDTSHYHA
-368 RPQQA
+368 ATADPQPAVQPAADEFELKLDDPAEA
-373 APAPAPQE
+373 AP
-381 DFELQLEPAEEEPAY
+381 EE
-396 TAPYTAPASYTA
+396 
-408 PSTSYTAAP
+408 AAG
-417 ADSAPAPQ
+417 
-425 EPVDELDAL
+425 DELDNL
-434 INRAVSGHAPYYAP
+434 ISRAVSGHAPYYGE
-448 QEVSAETTLDLPQP
+448 QDVSSETTLDLPQES
-462 TEFETPLTPVP
+462 EFSVPLTP
-473 QEPQFDTPLVPVEP
+473 EPTFDTPLVPVE
-487 EEDLPEP
+487 D
-494 TPVELPQI
+494 
-502 DMTGRVQ
+502 
-509 GDTMVISPADLAAGM
+509 
-524 AAQNVAPLGEPTAAD
+524 D
-539 ASTTPAAAPMPAAPV
+539 ASFGIPVDGEEGAFTGNTPAKEPHSAPAASAAPAIPTIGGSFSVNEAVSDAWNSGRPISDVLNAQPAAPV
-554 SPAVPASPAAI
+554 PQAAPVVPASSVAAA
-565 PTLGG
+565 
-570 SFSDTGSVV
+570 V
-579 SAAWQS
+579 SA
-585 GRSVSE
+585 
-591 MLDAMAS
+591 
-598 QPAAPSAPAVP
+598 QP
-609 VQAPAY
+609 Q
-615 TAPAAEPVQEETTPA
+615 Q
-630 QTPAYTAPTTPQ
+630 PTGT
-642 PAPSAPAY
+642 
-650 QPAPQPMTRPAAETT
+650 E
-665 QSSFTVPQQGEAA
+665 SSFVVPQRGEAA
-678 RVRVSTAVGNSAG
+678 HLQVSTSVGNSAS
-691 APIHTPPVAAK
+691 APISSPPSAAK
-702 ADPNAMRLPT
+702 ADPNTMNLAAMQAEPV
-712 SEEQPPEPYC
+712 EPYC
-722 YPSLNLFNPTRP
+722 YPSLNLFNATRP

-827 TVNIRSVFESQNYIN
+827 TVNIRAVFESQNYIN

-857 TAQVAD
+857 AAQVAD

-889 SFLFRSGPEDVKLI
+889 SFLFRSSPEDVKLI

-961 NKLAAQTGMEHL
+961 NKLAAQTGLEHL

-1046 RTILDSGGAE
+1046 RTILDASGAE

-1098 TAQYDEEMIAEME
+1098 STQYDEEMIAEME
-1111 RRAVAEKGSKKGGDD
+1111 RRAVAEKGSKKGSDD
-1126 DGDAGGALDA
+1126 DGDTGGALDP

-1146 EAGQAS
+1146 DAGQAS

-1184 GAKPRAVLVT
+1184 GAKPRTVLVS
-1194 KSEWEERKLNGR
+1194 KAQWEERKLNGQ
-1206 YDE
+1206 YDEA

>member
-1 MAQSRSGKKSTKS
+1 MAQSRSGKS
-14 SGTKKRTSSSKSSS
+14 SGNKNRSSSSSKSKSRSSS
-28 SRSTSARSASS
+28 SRSSTTYRASSGKSGQSSSS
-39 RSSRPSG
+39 RSKAQASR
-46 RAKRR
+46 RAQRR

-56 LARSVLLVGLSLLC
+56 LARSILLAGLGLLC
-70 VALVLVPGQNLWRT
+70 VAMVLVPGQNMWKT
-84 LRSWYFGVFGV
+84 LRGGLFGIFGV
-95 MTYFVGPFLLYLAYL
+95 MTYLVGPFLLYLAYL
-110 LASGYRVALFAG
+110 LASGYRVTLFAG
-122 KVSLMGVLCAGVP
+122 KVALMSVLCAGVP
-135 VIFSKLNVEG
+135 VIFSNVSLND
-145 LKAGEVIKMLFTRGG
+145 ANPWQIIKMLFARGQ
-160 TYYWEGGVLGAP
+160 TNFWEGGVWGAP
-172 VGATLLALFGR
+172 VGGTLLALFGR
-183 PASNILMLLVFLLG
+183 PASNVIMLLVFLLG
-197 LMFFFAITPVDV
+197 LMFFFAITPADV
-209 VLFVDTQY
+209 VLFVNNQY
-217 KKLQAKREERA
+217 QKLQQARQDRAEE
-228 AAETAY
+228 ETAY
-234 DTRLFHEEP
+234 DTQLFAQEQEEEP
-243 EEESV
+243 I
-248 ENLTEALPDANRPH
+248 ENLTAPAQDNRPH
-262 HPVYDVIADT
+262 HPAYDVIADT
-272 SRFPKQAA
+272 GRIPVQPAQPIQPLVQQA
-280 APVQQPARQY
+280 APVNQPA
-290 AQPYTAPVTPVVPEA
+290 QPVQSAVPSQPAASAPVIPNYT
-305 PFTQQPAP
+305 PAP
-313 QSRAGFDVDLG
+313 TYAAYAAAAGYTPASYGTPAAESQPRASFDVDLG
-324 PDATEAARVKAE
+324 PEATASAAKAAIE
-336 THDPLEPVN
+336 HDPLEPVS

-353 MDPLSGKTNSPLHYA
+353 MDPLSHLSDTSHYHA
-368 RPQQA
+368 AAAEQQPTVQPAADEFELKLDDPAEA
-373 APAPAPQE
+373 AP
-381 DFELQLEPAEEEPAY
+381 EE
-396 TAPYTAPASYTA
+396 
-408 PSTSYTAAP
+408 AAG
-417 ADSAPAPQ
+417 
-425 EPVDELDAL
+425 DELDNL
-434 INRAVSGHAPYYAP
+434 ISRAVSGHAPYYGE
-448 QEVSAETTLDLPQP
+448 QDVSSETTLDLPQES
-462 TEFETPLTPVP
+462 EFSVPLTP
-473 QEPQFDTPLVPVEP
+473 EPTFDTPLVPVEDDNSFGFP
-487 EEDLPEP
+487 VDGEEGAF
-494 TPVELPQI
+494 
-502 DMTGRVQ
+502 TG
-509 GDTMVISPADLAAGM
+509 
-524 AAQNVAPLGEPTAAD
+524 N
-539 ASTTPAAAPMPAAPV
+539 TPAEEPHSAPAASAAPAIPTIGGSFSVNEAVSDAWNSGRPISDVLNAQPAAPV
-554 SPAVPASPAAI
+554 PQAAPVVPASSVAAA
-565 PTLGG
+565 
-570 SFSDTGSVV
+570 V
-579 SAAWQS
+579 SA
-585 GRSVSE
+585 
-591 MLDAMAS
+591 
-598 QPAAPSAPAVP
+598 QP
-609 VQAPAY
+609 Q
-615 TAPAAEPVQEETTPA
+615 Q
-630 QTPAYTAPTTPQ
+630 PTGT
-642 PAPSAPAY
+642 
-650 QPAPQPMTRPAAETT
+650 E
-665 QSSFTVPQQGEAA
+665 SSFVVPQRGEAA
-678 RVRVSTAVGNSAG
+678 HLQVSTSVGNSAS
-691 APIHTPPVAAK
+691 APISSPPSAAK
-702 ADPNAMRLPT
+702 ADPNTMNLAAMQAEPV
-712 SEEQPPEPYC
+712 EPYC
-722 YPSLNLFNPTRP
+722 YPSLNLFNATHP

-827 TVNIRSVFESQNYIN
+827 TVNIRAVFESQNYIN

-857 TAQVAD
+857 AAQVAD

-889 SFLFRSGPEDVKLI
+889 SFLFRSSPEDVKLI

-961 NKLAAQTGMEHL
+961 NKLAAQTGLEHL

-1046 RTILDSGGAE
+1046 RTILDASGAE

-1098 TAQYDEEMIAEME
+1098 STQYDEEMIAEME
-1111 RRAVAEKGSKKGGDD
+1111 RRAVAEKGSKKGSDD
-1126 DGDAGGALDA
+1126 DGDTGGALDP

-1146 EAGQAS
+1146 DAGQAS

-1184 GAKPRAVLVT
+1184 GAKPRTVLVS
-1194 KSEWEERKLNGR
+1194 KAQWEERKLNGQ
-1206 YDE
+1206 YDEA

>member
-1 MAQSRSGKKSTKS
+1 MAQSRSGKS
-14 SGTKKRTSSSKSSS
+14 SGNKNRSSSSSKSKSRSSS
-28 SRSTSARSASS
+28 SRSSTTYRASSGKSGQSSSS
-39 RSSRPSG
+39 RSKAQASR
-46 RAKRR
+46 RAQRR

-56 LARSVLLVGLSLLC
+56 LARSILLAGLGLLC
-70 VALVLVPGQNLWRT
+70 VAMVLVPGQNMWKT
-84 LRSWYFGVFGV
+84 LRGGLFGIFGV
-95 MTYFVGPFLLYLAYL
+95 MTYLVGPFLLYLAYL
-110 LASGYRVALFAG
+110 LASGYRVTLFAG
-122 KVSLMGVLCAGVP
+122 KVALMSVLCAGVP
-135 VIFSKLNVEG
+135 VIFSNVSLND
-145 LKAGEVIKMLFTRGG
+145 ANPWQIIKMLFARGQ
-160 TYYWEGGVLGAP
+160 TNFWEGGVWGAP
-172 VGATLLALFGR
+172 VGGTLLALFGR
-183 PASNILMLLVFLLG
+183 PASNVIMLLVFLLG
-197 LMFFFAITPVDV
+197 LMFFFAITPADV
-209 VLFVDTQY
+209 VLFVNNQY
-217 KKLQAKREERA
+217 QKLQQARQDRAEE
-228 AAETAY
+228 ETAY
-234 DTRLFHEEP
+234 DTQLFAQEQEEEP
-243 EEESV
+243 I
-248 ENLTEALPDANRPH
+248 ENLTAPAQDNRPH
-262 HPVYDVIADT
+262 HPAYDVIADT
-272 SRFPKQAA
+272 GRIPVQPAQPVQPLVQQA
-280 APVQQPARQY
+280 APVNQPA
-290 AQPYTAPVTPVVPEA
+290 QPVQSAVPSQPAASAPVIPNYT
-305 PFTQQPAP
+305 PAP
-313 QSRAGFDVDLG
+313 TYAAYAAAAGYTPASYGTPAAELQPRASFDVDLG
-324 PDATEAARVKAE
+324 PEATASAAKAAIE
-336 THDPLEPVN
+336 HDPLEPVN

-353 MDPLSGKTNSPLHYA
+353 MDPLSHLSDTSHYHA
-368 RPQQA
+368 ATADPQPAVQPAADEFELKLDDPAEA
-373 APAPAPQE
+373 AP
-381 DFELQLEPAEEEPAY
+381 EE
-396 TAPYTAPASYTA
+396 
-408 PSTSYTAAP
+408 AAG
-417 ADSAPAPQ
+417 
-425 EPVDELDAL
+425 DELDNL
-434 INRAVSGHAPYYAP
+434 ISRAVSGHAPYYGK
-448 QEVSAETTLDLPQP
+448 QDVSSETTLDLPQES
-462 TEFETPLTPVP
+462 EFSVPLTP
-473 QEPQFDTPLVPVEP
+473 EPTFDTPLVPVE
-487 EEDLPEP
+487 D
-494 TPVELPQI
+494 
-502 DMTGRVQ
+502 
-509 GDTMVISPADLAAGM
+509 
-524 AAQNVAPLGEPTAAD
+524 D
-539 ASTTPAAAPMPAAPV
+539 ASFGIPVDGEEGAFTGNTPAEEPHSAPAASAAPAIPTIGGSFSVNEAVSDAWNSGRPISDVLNAQPAAPV
-554 SPAVPASPAAI
+554 PQAAPVVPASSVAAA
-565 PTLGG
+565 
-570 SFSDTGSVV
+570 V
-579 SAAWQS
+579 SA
-585 GRSVSE
+585 
-591 MLDAMAS
+591 
-598 QPAAPSAPAVP
+598 QP
-609 VQAPAY
+609 Q
-615 TAPAAEPVQEETTPA
+615 Q
-630 QTPAYTAPTTPQ
+630 PTGT
-642 PAPSAPAY
+642 
-650 QPAPQPMTRPAAETT
+650 E
-665 QSSFTVPQQGEAA
+665 SSFVVPQRGEAA
-678 RVRVSTAVGNSAG
+678 HLQVSTSVGNSAS
-691 APIHTPPVAAK
+691 APISSPPSAAK
-702 ADPNAMRLPT
+702 ADPNTMNLAAMQAEPV
-712 SEEQPPEPYC
+712 EPYC
-722 YPSLNLFNPTRP
+722 YPSLNLFNATHP

-827 TVNIRSVFESQNYIN
+827 TVNIRAVFESQNYIN

-857 TAQVAD
+857 AAQVAD

-889 SFLFRSGPEDVKLI
+889 SFLFRSSPEDVKLI

-961 NKLAAQTGMEHL
+961 NKLAAQTGLEHL

-1046 RTILDSGGAE
+1046 RTILDASGAE

-1098 TAQYDEEMIAEME
+1098 STQYDEEMIAEME
-1111 RRAVAEKGSKKGGDD
+1111 RRAVAEKGSKKGSDD
-1126 DGDAGGALDA
+1126 DGDTGGALDP

-1146 EAGQAS
+1146 DAGQAS

-1184 GAKPRAVLVT
+1184 GAKPRTVLVS
-1194 KSEWEERKLNGR
+1194 KAQWEERKLNGQ
-1206 YDE
+1206 YDEA

>member
-1 MAQSRSGKKSTKS
+1 MAQSRSGKS
-14 SGTKKRTSSSKSSS
+14 SGNKNRSSSSSKSKSRSSS
-28 SRSTSARSASS
+28 SRSSTTYRASSGKSGQSSSS
-39 RSSRPSG
+39 RSKAQASR
-46 RAKRR
+46 RAQRR

-56 LARSVLLVGLSLLC
+56 LARSILLAGLGLLC
-70 VALVLVPGQNLWRT
+70 VAMVLVPGQNMWKT
-84 LRSWYFGVFGV
+84 LRGGLFGIFGV
-95 MTYFVGPFLLYLAYL
+95 MTYLVGPFLLYLAYL
-110 LASGYRVALFAG
+110 LASGYRVTLFAG
-122 KVSLMGVLCAGVP
+122 KVALMSVLCAGVP
-135 VIFSKLNVEG
+135 VIFSNVSLND
-145 LKAGEVIKMLFTRGG
+145 ANPWQIIKMLFARGQ
-160 TYYWEGGVLGAP
+160 TSFWEGGVWGAP
-172 VGATLLALFGR
+172 VGGTLLALFGR
-183 PASNILMLLVFLLG
+183 PASNVIMLLVFLLG
-197 LMFFFAITPVDV
+197 LMFFFAITPADV
-209 VLFVDTQY
+209 VLFVNNQY
-217 KKLQAKREERA
+217 QKLQQARQDRAEE
-228 AAETAY
+228 ETAY
-234 DTRLFHEEP
+234 DTQLFAQEQEEEP
-243 EEESV
+243 I
-248 ENLTEALPDANRPH
+248 ENLTAPVQDNRPH
-262 HPVYDVIADT
+262 HPAYDVIADT
-272 SRFPKQAA
+272 GRIPVQPAQPVQPLVQQA
-280 APVQQPARQY
+280 APVNQPA
-290 AQPYTAPVTPVVPEA
+290 QPVQPAASAPVIPNYT
-305 PFTQQPAP
+305 PAP
-313 QSRAGFDVDLG
+313 TYAAYAAAAGYTPASYGTPAAESQPRASFDVDLG
-324 PDATEAARVKAE
+324 PEATASAAKAAIE
-336 THDPLEPVN
+336 HDPLEPVN

-353 MDPLSGKTNSPLHYA
+353 MDPLSHLSDTSHYHA
-368 RPQQA
+368 ATADPQPAVQPAADEFELKLDDPAEA
-373 APAPAPQE
+373 AP
-381 DFELQLEPAEEEPAY
+381 EE
-396 TAPYTAPASYTA
+396 
-408 PSTSYTAAP
+408 AAG
-417 ADSAPAPQ
+417 
-425 EPVDELDAL
+425 DELDNL
-434 INRAVSGHAPYYAP
+434 ISRAVSGHAPYYGE
-448 QEVSAETTLDLPQP
+448 QDVSSETTLDLPQES
-462 TEFETPLTPVP
+462 EFSVPLTPQP
-473 QEPQFDTPLVPVEP
+473 PFDTPLVPVE
-487 EEDLPEP
+487 D
-494 TPVELPQI
+494 
-502 DMTGRVQ
+502 
-509 GDTMVISPADLAAGM
+509 
-524 AAQNVAPLGEPTAAD
+524 D
-539 ASTTPAAAPMPAAPV
+539 ASFDIPVDGEEGVFTGTTPAEEPHSTPAASAAPAIPTIGGSFSVNEAVSDAWNSGRPISDVLNAQPAAPV
-554 SPAVPASPAAI
+554 PQAAPVVPASSVAAA
-565 PTLGG
+565 
-570 SFSDTGSVV
+570 V
-579 SAAWQS
+579 SA
-585 GRSVSE
+585 
-591 MLDAMAS
+591 
-598 QPAAPSAPAVP
+598 QP
-609 VQAPAY
+609 Q
-615 TAPAAEPVQEETTPA
+615 Q
-630 QTPAYTAPTTPQ
+630 PTGT
-642 PAPSAPAY
+642 
-650 QPAPQPMTRPAAETT
+650 E
-665 QSSFTVPQQGEAA
+665 SSFVVPQRGEAA
-678 RVRVSTAVGNSAG
+678 HLQVSTSVGNSAS
-691 APIHTPPVAAK
+691 APISSPPSVAK
-702 ADPNAMRLPT
+702 ADPNTMNLAAMQAEPV
-712 SEEQPPEPYC
+712 EPYC
-722 YPSLNLFNPTRP
+722 YPSLNLFNATHP

-827 TVNIRSVFESQNYIN
+827 TVNIRAVFESQNYIN

-857 TAQVAD
+857 AAQVAD

-889 SFLFRSGPEDVKLI
+889 SFLFRSSPEDVKLI

-961 NKLAAQTGMEHL
+961 NKLAAQTGLEHL

-1046 RTILDSGGAE
+1046 RTILDASGAE

-1098 TAQYDEEMIAEME
+1098 STQYDEEMIAEME
-1111 RRAVAEKGSKKGGDD
+1111 RRAVAEKGSKKGSDD
-1126 DGDAGGALDA
+1126 DGDTGGAFDP

-1146 EAGQAS
+1146 DAGQAS

-1184 GAKPRAVLVT
+1184 GAKPRTVLVS
-1194 KSEWEERKLNGR
+1194 KAQWEERKLNGQ
-1206 YDE
+1206 YDEA

>member
-1 MAQSRSGKKSTKS
+1 MAQSRSGKS
-14 SGTKKRTSSSKSSS
+14 SGNKNRSSSSSKSKSRSSS
-28 SRSTSARSASS
+28 SRSSTTYRASSGKSGQSSSS
-39 RSSRPSG
+39 RSKAQASR
-46 RAKRR
+46 RAQRR

-56 LARSVLLVGLSLLC
+56 LARSILLAGLGLLC
-70 VALVLVPGQNLWRT
+70 VAMVLVPGQNMWKT
-84 LRSWYFGVFGV
+84 LRGGLFGIFGV
-95 MTYFVGPFLLYLAYL
+95 MTYLVGPFLLYLAYL
-110 LASGYRVALFAG
+110 LASGYRVTLFAG
-122 KVSLMGVLCAGVP
+122 KVALMSVLCAGVP
-135 VIFSKLNVEG
+135 VIFSNVSLND
-145 LKAGEVIKMLFTRGG
+145 ANPWQIIKMLFARGQ
-160 TYYWEGGVLGAP
+160 TNFWEGGVWGAP
-172 VGATLLALFGR
+172 VGGTLLALFGR
-183 PASNILMLLVFLLG
+183 PASNVIMLLVFLLG
-197 LMFFFAITPVDV
+197 LMFFFAITPADV
-209 VLFVDTQY
+209 VLFVNNQY
-217 KKLQAKREERA
+217 QKLQQARQDRAEE
-228 AAETAY
+228 ETAY
-234 DTRLFHEEP
+234 DTQLFAQEQEEEP
-243 EEESV
+243 I
-248 ENLTEALPDANRPH
+248 ENLTAPVQDNRPH
-262 HPVYDVIADT
+262 HPAYDVIADT
-272 SRFPKQAA
+272 GRIPVQPAQPVQPSVQQA
-280 APVQQPARQY
+280 APVNQPA
-290 AQPYTAPVTPVVPEA
+290 QPVQPAVPSQPAASAPVIPNYT
-305 PFTQQPAP
+305 PAP
-313 QSRAGFDVDLG
+313 TYAAYAAAAGYTPASYGTPAAESQPRASFDVDLG
-324 PDATEAARVKAE
+324 PEATASAAKAAIE
-336 THDPLEPVN
+336 HDPLEPVN

-353 MDPLSGKTNSPLHYA
+353 MDPLSHLSDTSHYHA
-368 RPQQA
+368 AAAEPQPAVQPAADEFELKLDDPAEA
-373 APAPAPQE
+373 AP
-381 DFELQLEPAEEEPAY
+381 EE
-396 TAPYTAPASYTA
+396 
-408 PSTSYTAAP
+408 AAG
-417 ADSAPAPQ
+417 
-425 EPVDELDAL
+425 DELDNL
-434 INRAVSGHAPYYAP
+434 ISRAVSGHAPYYGE
-448 QEVSAETTLDLPQP
+448 QDVSSETMLDLPQES
-462 TEFETPLTPVP
+462 EFSVPLTP
-473 QEPQFDTPLVPVEP
+473 EPTFDTPLVPVE
-487 EEDLPEP
+487 D
-494 TPVELPQI
+494 
-502 DMTGRVQ
+502 
-509 GDTMVISPADLAAGM
+509 
-524 AAQNVAPLGEPTAAD
+524 D
-539 ASTTPAAAPMPAAPV
+539 ASFGIPVDGEEGAFTGNTPAEEPHSAPAASAAPAIPTIGGSFSVNEAVSNAWNSGRPISDVLNAQPAAPV
-554 SPAVPASPAAI
+554 PQAAPVVTASSVAA
-565 PTLGG
+565 T
-570 SFSDTGSVV
+570 V
-579 SAAWQS
+579 SA
-585 GRSVSE
+585 
-591 MLDAMAS
+591 
-598 QPAAPSAPAVP
+598 QP
-609 VQAPAY
+609 Q
-615 TAPAAEPVQEETTPA
+615 Q
-630 QTPAYTAPTTPQ
+630 PTGT
-642 PAPSAPAY
+642 
-650 QPAPQPMTRPAAETT
+650 E
-665 QSSFTVPQQGEAA
+665 SSFVVPQRGEAA
-678 RVRVSTAVGNSAG
+678 HLQVSTSVGNSAS
-691 APIHTPPVAAK
+691 APISSPPSAAK
-702 ADPNAMRLPT
+702 ADPNAMNLAAMQAEPV
-712 SEEQPPEPYC
+712 EPYC
-722 YPSLNLFNPTRP
+722 YPSLNLFNATRP

-827 TVNIRSVFESQNYIN
+827 TVNIRAVFESQNYIN

-857 TAQVAD
+857 AAQVAD

-889 SFLFRSGPEDVKLI
+889 SFLFRSSPEDVKLI

-961 NKLAAQTGMEHL
+961 NKLAAQTGLEHL

-1046 RTILDSGGAE
+1046 RTILDASGAE

-1098 TAQYDEEMIAEME
+1098 STQYDEEMIAEME
-1111 RRAVAEKGSKKGGDD
+1111 RRAVAEKGSKKGSDD
-1126 DGDAGGALDA
+1126 DGDTGGALDP

-1146 EAGQAS
+1146 DAGQAS

-1184 GAKPRAVLVT
+1184 GAKPRTVLVS
-1194 KSEWEERKLNGR
+1194 KAQWEERKLNGQ
-1206 YDE
+1206 YDEA

>member
-1 MAQSRSGKKSTKS
+1 MAQSRSGKKSTKNS
-14 SGTKKRTSSSKSSS
+14 SGKKGTAS
-28 SRSTSARSASS
+28 SRGAGRSSTGRSASARSSAAS
-39 RSSRPSG
+39 RSRQPSR
-46 RAKRR
+46 RAQRR

-56 LARSVLLVGLSLLC
+56 LARSILLVGLGLLC

-84 LRSWYFGVFGV
+84 LRSWYFGVFGIT
-95 MTYFVGPFLLYLAYL
+95 TYLVGPFLLYLAYL
-110 LASGYRVALFAG
+110 LATGYRVALFAG
-122 KVSLMGVLCAGVP
+122 KVSLMGVLCASVP
-135 VIFSKLNVEG
+135 VIFSKLNIEN
-145 LKAGEVIKMLFTRGG
+145 LKVGEIVKMLFTRGG
-160 TYYWEGGVLGAP
+160 TYFWEGGVLGAP
-172 VGATLLALFGR
+172 IGATLLALFGR
-183 PASNILMLLVFLLG
+183 PASNIIMLLIFLLG
-197 LMFFFAITPVDV
+197 LMFFFAITPADV
-209 VLFVDTQY
+209 VLFVDGQY
-217 KKLQAKREERA
+217 KTLQAKREERA

-234 DTRLFHEEP
+234 DTRLFEQEP

-248 ENLTEALPDANRPH
+248 ENLTGALPDNSRPH

-272 SRFPKQAA
+272 SRFPKQTPPAPQRQAA
-280 APVQQPARQY
+280 CTP
-290 AQPYTAPVTPVVPEA
+290 PVTPAVPEA
-305 PFTQQPAP
+305 PFAAKPAA
-313 QSRAGFDVDLG
+313 QTHASFDVDLG
-324 PDATEAARVKAE
+324 PGAGENARQKAVSA
-336 THDPLEPVN
+336 DPLEPVS

-353 MDPLSGKTNSPLHYA
+353 MDPLSNRANSTLRHTQ
-368 RPQQA
+368 PQ
-373 APAPAPQE
+373 PAPAPKE
-381 DFELQLEPAEEEPAY
+381 DFELQLQPSSEPAAPVYSTPLTPVTPA
-396 TAPYTAPASYTA
+396 AQAS
-408 PSTSYTAAP
+408 
-417 ADSAPAPQ
+417 PAPQ
-425 EPVDELDAL
+425 DELDAL
-434 INRAVSGHAPYYAP
+434 INRAVSGHAPYYTP

-473 QEPQFDTPLVPVEP
+473 QESKFDTPLIPVED
-487 EEDLPEP
+487 EPEP
-494 TPVELPQI
+494 IPVELPQL

-509 GDTMVISPADLAAGM
+509 GDTMVLSPADLAAQM
-524 AAQNVAPLGEPTAAD
+524 AADAAPLG
-539 ASTTPAAAPMPAAPV
+539 TPAPAAVPAAPEA
-554 SPAVPASPAAI
+554 PAVSAPF

-570 SFSDTGSVV
+570 SFSDTGSAV

-591 MLDAMAS
+591 MLDDMLAET
-598 QPAAPSAPAVP
+598 PAAPAQPVVEAPAPAADPYTAAPQPYQSAPA
-609 VQAPAY
+609 
-615 TAPAAEPVQEETTPA
+615 
-630 QTPAYTAPTTPQ
+630 
-642 PAPSAPAY
+642 
-650 QPAPQPMTRPAAETT
+650 MTRPAAETT
-665 QSSFTVPQQGEAA
+665 QSSFTVPRQGEAA
-678 RVRVSTAVGNSAG
+678 RVQVSTAVGNSAG
-691 APIHTPPVAAK
+691 APIHTPPCAAK

-722 YPSLNLFNPTRP
+722 YPSLNLFNATRP

-827 TVNIRSVFESQNYIN
+827 TVNIRAVFESQNYIN

-1126 DGDAGGALDA
+1126 DGDGGGALDA

-1194 KSEWEERKLNGR
+1194 KAEWEERKLNGQ
-1206 YDE
+1206 YDG

>member
-1 MAQSRSGKKSTKS
+1 MAQSRSGKS
-14 SGTKKRTSSSKSSS
+14 SGNKNRSSSSSKSKSRSSS
-28 SRSTSARSASS
+28 SRSSTTYRASSGKSGQSSSS
-39 RSSRPSG
+39 RSKSQASR
-46 RAKRR
+46 RAQRR

-56 LARSVLLVGLSLLC
+56 LARSILLAGLGLLC
-70 VALVLVPGQNLWRT
+70 VAMVLVPGQNMWKT
-84 LRSWYFGVFGV
+84 LRGGLFGIFGV
-95 MTYFVGPFLLYLAYL
+95 MTYLVGPFLLYLAYL
-110 LASGYRVALFAG
+110 LASGYRVTLFAG
-122 KVSLMGVLCAGVP
+122 KVTLMSVLCAGVP
-135 VIFSKLNVEG
+135 VIFSNVSPND
-145 LKAGEVIKMLFTRGG
+145 ANPWQIIKMLFARGQ
-160 TYYWEGGVLGAP
+160 TNFWEGGVWGAP
-172 VGATLLALFGR
+172 IGGTLLALFGR
-183 PASNILMLLVFLLG
+183 PASNVIMLLVFLLG
-197 LMFFFAITPVDV
+197 LMFFFAITPADV
-209 VLFVDTQY
+209 VLFVNNQY
-217 KKLQAKREERA
+217 QKLQQARQDRAEE
-228 AAETAY
+228 ETAY
-234 DTRLFHEEP
+234 DTQLFAQEQEEEP
-243 EEESV
+243 I
-248 ENLTEALPDANRPH
+248 ENLTAPAQDNRPH
-262 HPVYDVIADT
+262 HPAYDVIADT
-272 SRFPKQAA
+272 GRIPVQPAQPVQPLVQQA
-280 APVQQPARQY
+280 APVNQPA
-290 AQPYTAPVTPVVPEA
+290 QPVQPAIPSQPAASAPVIPNYT
-305 PFTQQPAP
+305 PAP
-313 QSRAGFDVDLG
+313 TYAAYAAAAGYTPASYGTPAAESQPRASFDVDLG
-324 PDATEAARVKAE
+324 PEATASAAKAAIE
-336 THDPLEPVN
+336 HDPLEPVS

-353 MDPLSGKTNSPLHYA
+353 MDPLSHLSDTSHYHA
-368 RPQQA
+368 ATADPQPAVQPAADEFELKLDDSAEA
-373 APAPAPQE
+373 AP
-381 DFELQLEPAEEEPAY
+381 EE
-396 TAPYTAPASYTA
+396 
-408 PSTSYTAAP
+408 AAG
-417 ADSAPAPQ
+417 
-425 EPVDELDAL
+425 DELDNL
-434 INRAVSGHAPYYAP
+434 ISRAVSGHAPYYGE
-448 QEVSAETTLDLPQP
+448 QDVSSETTLDLPQES
-462 TEFETPLTPVP
+462 EFSVPLTP
-473 QEPQFDTPLVPVEP
+473 EPTFDTPLVPVEDDNSFGFP
-487 EEDLPEP
+487 VDGEEG
-494 TPVELPQI
+494 VF
-502 DMTGRVQ
+502 TG
-509 GDTMVISPADLAAGM
+509 
-524 AAQNVAPLGEPTAAD
+524 
-539 ASTTPAAAPMPAAPV
+539 TTPAEEPHSTPAASAAPAIPTIGGSFSVNEAVSNAWNSGRPISDVLNAQPAAPV
-554 SPAVPASPAAI
+554 PQAAPVVPASSVAAA
-565 PTLGG
+565 
-570 SFSDTGSVV
+570 V
-579 SAAWQS
+579 SA
-585 GRSVSE
+585 
-591 MLDAMAS
+591 
-598 QPAAPSAPAVP
+598 QP
-609 VQAPAY
+609 Q
-615 TAPAAEPVQEETTPA
+615 Q
-630 QTPAYTAPTTPQ
+630 PTGT
-642 PAPSAPAY
+642 
-650 QPAPQPMTRPAAETT
+650 E
-665 QSSFTVPQQGEAA
+665 SSFVVPQRGEAA
-678 RVRVSTAVGNSAG
+678 HLQVSTNVGNSAS
-691 APIHTPPVAAK
+691 APISSPPSAAK
-702 ADPNAMRLPT
+702 ADPNTMNLAAMQAEPV
-712 SEEQPPEPYC
+712 EPYC
-722 YPSLNLFNPTRP
+722 YPSLNLFNATRP
-734 DDEAGAAREMKKNAD
+734 DDESGAAREMKKNAD

-827 TVNIRSVFESQNYIN
+827 TVNIRAVFESQNYIN

-857 TAQVAD
+857 AAQVAD

-889 SFLFRSGPEDVKLI
+889 SFLFRSSPEDVKLI

-961 NKLAAQTGMEHL
+961 NKLAAQTGLEHL

-1046 RTILDSGGAE
+1046 RTILDASGAE

-1098 TAQYDEEMIAEME
+1098 STQYDEEMIAEME
-1111 RRAVAEKGSKKGGDD
+1111 RRAVAEKGSKKGSDD
-1126 DGDAGGALDA
+1126 DGDTGGALDP

-1146 EAGQAS
+1146 DAGQAS

-1184 GAKPRAVLVT
+1184 GAKPRTVLVS
-1194 KSEWEERKLNGR
+1194 KAQWEERKLNGQ
-1206 YDE
+1206 YDEA

>member
-1 MAQSRSGKKSTKS
+1 MAQSRSGKS
-14 SGTKKRTSSSKSSS
+14 SGNKNRSSSSSKSKSRSSS
-28 SRSTSARSASS
+28 SRSSTTYRASSGKSGQSSSS
-39 RSSRPSG
+39 RSKAQASR
-46 RAKRR
+46 RAQRR

-56 LARSVLLVGLSLLC
+56 LARSILLAGLGLLC
-70 VALVLVPGQNLWRT
+70 VAMVLVPGQNMWKT
-84 LRSWYFGVFGV
+84 LRGGLFGIFGV
-95 MTYFVGPFLLYLAYL
+95 MTYLVGPFLLYLAYL
-110 LASGYRVALFAG
+110 LASGYRVTLFAG
-122 KVSLMGVLCAGVP
+122 KVALMSVLCAGVP
-135 VIFSKLNVEG
+135 VIFSNVSLND
-145 LKAGEVIKMLFTRGG
+145 ANPWQIIKMLFARGQ
-160 TYYWEGGVLGAP
+160 TNFWEGGVWGAP
-172 VGATLLALFGR
+172 VGGTLLALFGR
-183 PASNILMLLVFLLG
+183 PASNVIMLLVFLLG
-197 LMFFFAITPVDV
+197 LMFFFAITPADV
-209 VLFVDTQY
+209 VLFVNNQY
-217 KKLQAKREERA
+217 QKLQQARQDRAEE
-228 AAETAY
+228 ETAY
-234 DTRLFHEEP
+234 DTQLFAQEQEEEP
-243 EEESV
+243 I
-248 ENLTEALPDANRPH
+248 ENLTAPVQDNRPH
-262 HPVYDVIADT
+262 HPAYDVIADT
-272 SRFPKQAA
+272 GRIPVQPAQPVQPLVQQA
-280 APVQQPARQY
+280 APVNQPA
-290 AQPYTAPVTPVVPEA
+290 QPVQPAIPSQPAASAPVIPNYT
-305 PFTQQPAP
+305 PAP
-313 QSRAGFDVDLG
+313 TYAAYAAAAGYTPASYGTPAAESQPRASFDVDLG
-324 PDATEAARVKAE
+324 PEATASAAKAAIE
-336 THDPLEPVN
+336 HDPLEPVN

-353 MDPLSGKTNSPLHYA
+353 MDPLSHLSDTSHYHA
-368 RPQQA
+368 ATADPQPAVQPVADEFELKLDDPAEA
-373 APAPAPQE
+373 AP
-381 DFELQLEPAEEEPAY
+381 EE
-396 TAPYTAPASYTA
+396 
-408 PSTSYTAAP
+408 AAG
-417 ADSAPAPQ
+417 
-425 EPVDELDAL
+425 DELDNL
-434 INRAVSGHAPYYAP
+434 ISRAVSGHAPYYGE
-448 QEVSAETTLDLPQP
+448 QDVSSETTLDLPQES
-462 TEFETPLTPVP
+462 EFSVPLTP
-473 QEPQFDTPLVPVEP
+473 EPTFDTPLVPVE
-487 EEDLPEP
+487 D
-494 TPVELPQI
+494 
-502 DMTGRVQ
+502 
-509 GDTMVISPADLAAGM
+509 
-524 AAQNVAPLGEPTAAD
+524 D
-539 ASTTPAAAPMPAAPV
+539 ASFGIPVDGEEGAFTGNTPAKEPHSAPAASAAP
-554 SPAVPASPAAI
+554 AI
-565 PTLGG
+565 PTIGG
-570 SFSDTGSVV
+570 SFSVNEAVSNAWNSGRPISDVLNAQPATPVPQAAPVVPASSVAAAV
-579 SAAWQS
+579 SA
-585 GRSVSE
+585 
-591 MLDAMAS
+591 
-598 QPAAPSAPAVP
+598 QP
-609 VQAPAY
+609 Q
-615 TAPAAEPVQEETTPA
+615 Q
-630 QTPAYTAPTTPQ
+630 PTGT
-642 PAPSAPAY
+642 
-650 QPAPQPMTRPAAETT
+650 E
-665 QSSFTVPQQGEAA
+665 SSFVVPQRGEAA
-678 RVRVSTAVGNSAG
+678 HLQVSTSVGNSAS
-691 APIHTPPVAAK
+691 APISSPPSAAK
-702 ADPNAMRLPT
+702 ADPNTMNLAAMQAEPV
-712 SEEQPPEPYC
+712 EPYC
-722 YPSLNLFNPTRP
+722 YPSLNLFNATRP

-827 TVNIRSVFESQNYIN
+827 TVNIRAVFESQNYIN

-857 TAQVAD
+857 AAQVAD

-889 SFLFRSGPEDVKLI
+889 SFLFRSSPEDVKLI

-961 NKLAAQTGMEHL
+961 NKLAAQTGLEHL

-1046 RTILDSGGAE
+1046 RTILDASGAE

-1098 TAQYDEEMIAEME
+1098 STQYDEEMIAEME
-1111 RRAVAEKGSKKGGDD
+1111 RRAVAEKGSKKGSDD
-1126 DGDAGGALDA
+1126 DGDAGGALDP

-1146 EAGQAS
+1146 DAGQAS

-1184 GAKPRAVLVT
+1184 GAKPRTVLVS
-1194 KSEWEERKLNGR
+1194 KAQWEERKLNGQ
-1206 YDE
+1206 YDEA

>member
-1 MAQSRSGKKSTKS
+1 MAQSRSGKS
-14 SGTKKRTSSSKSSS
+14 SGNKNRSSSSSKSKSRSSS
-28 SRSTSARSASS
+28 SRSSTTYRASS
-39 RSSRPSG
+39 GKSGQSSSSRNKAQASR
-46 RAKRR
+46 RAQRR

-56 LARSVLLVGLSLLC
+56 LARSILLAGLGLLC
-70 VALVLVPGQNLWRT
+70 VAMVLVPGQNMWKT
-84 LRSWYFGVFGV
+84 LRGGLFGIFGV
-95 MTYFVGPFLLYLAYL
+95 MTYLVGPFLLYLAYL
-110 LASGYRVALFAG
+110 LASGYRVTLFAG
-122 KVSLMGVLCAGVP
+122 KVALMSVLCAGVP
-135 VIFSKLNVEG
+135 VIFSNVSLND
-145 LKAGEVIKMLFTRGG
+145 ANPWQIIKMLFARGQ
-160 TYYWEGGVLGAP
+160 TNFWEGGVWGAP
-172 VGATLLALFGR
+172 VGGTLLALFGR
-183 PASNILMLLVFLLG
+183 PASNVIMLLVFLLG
-197 LMFFFAITPVDV
+197 LMFFFAITPADV
-209 VLFVDTQY
+209 VLFVNNQY
-217 KKLQAKREERA
+217 QKLQQARQDRAEE
-228 AAETAY
+228 ETAY
-234 DTRLFHEEP
+234 DTQLFAQEQEEEP
-243 EEESV
+243 I
-248 ENLTEALPDANRPH
+248 ENLTAPVQDNRPH
-262 HPVYDVIADT
+262 HPAYDVIADT
-272 SRFPKQAA
+272 GRIPVQPAQPVQPLVQQA
-280 APVQQPARQY
+280 APVNQPA
-290 AQPYTAPVTPVVPEA
+290 QPVQPAIPSQPAASAPVIPNYT
-305 PFTQQPAP
+305 PAP
-313 QSRAGFDVDLG
+313 TYAAYAAAAGYTPASYGTPAAESQPRASFDVDLG
-324 PDATEAARVKAE
+324 PEATASAAKAAIE
-336 THDPLEPVN
+336 HDPLEPVN

-353 MDPLSGKTNSPLHYA
+353 MDPLSHLSDTSHYHA
-368 RPQQA
+368 ATADPQPAVQPAADEFELKLDDPAEA
-373 APAPAPQE
+373 AP
-381 DFELQLEPAEEEPAY
+381 EE
-396 TAPYTAPASYTA
+396 
-408 PSTSYTAAP
+408 AAG
-417 ADSAPAPQ
+417 
-425 EPVDELDAL
+425 DELDNL
-434 INRAVSGHAPYYAP
+434 ISRAVSGHAPYYGE
-448 QEVSAETTLDLPQP
+448 QDVSSETTLDLPQES
-462 TEFETPLTPVP
+462 EFSVPLTP
-473 QEPQFDTPLVPVEP
+473 EPTFDTPLVPVE
-487 EEDLPEP
+487 D
-494 TPVELPQI
+494 
-502 DMTGRVQ
+502 
-509 GDTMVISPADLAAGM
+509 
-524 AAQNVAPLGEPTAAD
+524 D
-539 ASTTPAAAPMPAAPV
+539 ASFGIPVDGEEGAFTGNTPAKEPHSAPAASAAP
-554 SPAVPASPAAI
+554 AI
-565 PTLGG
+565 PTIGG
-570 SFSDTGSVV
+570 SFSVNEAVSNAWNSGRPISDVLNAQPATPVPQAAPVVPASSVAAAV
-579 SAAWQS
+579 SA
-585 GRSVSE
+585 
-591 MLDAMAS
+591 
-598 QPAAPSAPAVP
+598 QP
-609 VQAPAY
+609 Q
-615 TAPAAEPVQEETTPA
+615 Q
-630 QTPAYTAPTTPQ
+630 PTGT
-642 PAPSAPAY
+642 
-650 QPAPQPMTRPAAETT
+650 E
-665 QSSFTVPQQGEAA
+665 SSFVVPQRGEAA
-678 RVRVSTAVGNSAG
+678 HLQVSTSVGNSAS
-691 APIHTPPVAAK
+691 APISSPPSAAK
-702 ADPNAMRLPT
+702 ADPNTMNLAAMQAEPV
-712 SEEQPPEPYC
+712 EPYC
-722 YPSLNLFNPTRP
+722 YPSLNLFNATRP

-827 TVNIRSVFESQNYIN
+827 TVNIRAVFESQNYIN

-857 TAQVAD
+857 AAQVAD

-889 SFLFRSGPEDVKLI
+889 SFLFRSSPEDVKLI

-961 NKLAAQTGMEHL
+961 NKLAAQTGLEHL

-1046 RTILDSGGAE
+1046 RTILDASGAE

-1098 TAQYDEEMIAEME
+1098 STQYDEEMIAEME
-1111 RRAVAEKGSKKGGDD
+1111 RRAVAEKGSKKGSDD
-1126 DGDAGGALDA
+1126 DGDTGGALDP

-1146 EAGQAS
+1146 DAGQAS

-1184 GAKPRAVLVT
+1184 GAKPRTVLVS
-1194 KSEWEERKLNGR
+1194 KAQWEERKLNGQ
-1206 YDE
+1206 YDEA

>member
-1 MAQSRSGKKSTKS
+1 MAQSRSGKS
-14 SGTKKRTSSSKSSS
+14 SGNKNRSSSSSKSKSRSSS
-28 SRSTSARSASS
+28 SRSSTTYRASSGKSGQSSSS
-39 RSSRPSG
+39 RSKAQASR
-46 RAKRR
+46 RAQRR

-56 LARSVLLVGLSLLC
+56 LARSILLAGLGLLC
-70 VALVLVPGQNLWRT
+70 VSMVLVPGQNMWKT
-84 LRSWYFGVFGV
+84 LRGGLFGIFGV
-95 MTYFVGPFLLYLAYL
+95 MTYLVGPFLLYLAYL
-110 LASGYRVALFAG
+110 LASGYRVTLFAG
-122 KVSLMGVLCAGVP
+122 KVALMSVLCAGVP
-135 VIFSKLNVEG
+135 VIFSNVSLND
-145 LKAGEVIKMLFTRGG
+145 ANPWQIIKMLFARGQ
-160 TYYWEGGVLGAP
+160 TSFWEGGVWGVP
-172 VGATLLALFGR
+172 VGGTLLALFGR
-183 PASNILMLLVFLLG
+183 PASNVIMLLVFLLG
-197 LMFFFAITPVDV
+197 LMFFFAITPADV
-209 VLFVDTQY
+209 VLFVNNQY
-217 KKLQAKREERA
+217 QKLQQARQDRAEE
-228 AAETAY
+228 ETAY
-234 DTRLFHEEP
+234 DTQLFAQEQEEEP
-243 EEESV
+243 I
-248 ENLTEALPDANRPH
+248 ENLTAPAQDNRPH
-262 HPVYDVIADT
+262 HPAYDVIADT
-272 SRFPKQAA
+272 GRIPVQPAQPVQPLVQQA
-280 APVQQPARQY
+280 APVNQPA
-290 AQPYTAPVTPVVPEA
+290 QPVQSAVPSQPAASAPVIPNYT
-305 PFTQQPAP
+305 PAP
-313 QSRAGFDVDLG
+313 TYAAYAAAAGYTPASYGTPAAELQPRASFDVDLG
-324 PDATEAARVKAE
+324 PEATASAAKAAIE
-336 THDPLEPVN
+336 HDPLEPVN

-353 MDPLSGKTNSPLHYA
+353 MDPLSHLSDTSHYHA
-368 RPQQA
+368 ATADPQPAVQPAADEFELKLDDPAEA
-373 APAPAPQE
+373 AP
-381 DFELQLEPAEEEPAY
+381 EE
-396 TAPYTAPASYTA
+396 
-408 PSTSYTAAP
+408 AAG
-417 ADSAPAPQ
+417 
-425 EPVDELDAL
+425 DELDNL
-434 INRAVSGHAPYYAP
+434 ISRAVSGHAPYYGK
-448 QEVSAETTLDLPQP
+448 QDVSSETTLDLPQES
-462 TEFETPLTPVP
+462 EFSVPLTP
-473 QEPQFDTPLVPVEP
+473 EPTFDTPLVPVE
-487 EEDLPEP
+487 D
-494 TPVELPQI
+494 
-502 DMTGRVQ
+502 
-509 GDTMVISPADLAAGM
+509 
-524 AAQNVAPLGEPTAAD
+524 D
-539 ASTTPAAAPMPAAPV
+539 ASFGIPVDGEEGAFTGNTPAEEPHSAPAVSAAP
-554 SPAVPASPAAI
+554 AI
-565 PTLGG
+565 PTIGG
-570 SFSDTGSVV
+570 SFSVNEAVSDAWNSGRPISDVLNAQPATPVPQAASVV
-579 SAAWQS
+579 PASSVAAAVSA
-585 GRSVSE
+585 
-591 MLDAMAS
+591 
-598 QPAAPSAPAVP
+598 QP
-609 VQAPAY
+609 Q
-615 TAPAAEPVQEETTPA
+615 Q
-630 QTPAYTAPTTPQ
+630 PTGT
-642 PAPSAPAY
+642 
-650 QPAPQPMTRPAAETT
+650 E
-665 QSSFTVPQQGEAA
+665 SSFVVPQRGEAA
-678 RVRVSTAVGNSAG
+678 HLQVSTSVGNSAS
-691 APIHTPPVAAK
+691 APISSPPSAAK
-702 ADPNAMRLPT
+702 ADPNTMNLAAMQ
-712 SEEQPPEPYC
+712 SEPVEPYC
-722 YPSLNLFNPTRP
+722 YPSLNLFNATRP

-827 TVNIRSVFESQNYIN
+827 TVNIRAVFESQNYIN

-857 TAQVAD
+857 AAQVAD

-889 SFLFRSGPEDVKLI
+889 SFLFRSSPEDVKLI

-961 NKLAAQTGMEHL
+961 NKLAAQTGLEHL

-1046 RTILDSGGAE
+1046 RTILDASGAE

-1098 TAQYDEEMIAEME
+1098 STQYDEEMIAEME
-1111 RRAVAEKGSKKGGDD
+1111 RRAVAEKGSKKGSDD
-1126 DGDAGGALDA
+1126 DGDTGGALDP

-1146 EAGQAS
+1146 DAGQAS

-1184 GAKPRAVLVT
+1184 GAKPRTVLVS
-1194 KSEWEERKLNGR
+1194 KAQWEERKLNGQ
-1206 YDE
+1206 YDEA

>member
-1 MAQSRSGKKSTKS
+1 MAQSRSGKS
-14 SGTKKRTSSSKSSS
+14 SGNKNRSSSSSKSKSRSSS
-28 SRSTSARSASS
+28 SRSSTTYRASSGKSGQSSSS
-39 RSSRPSG
+39 RSKAQASR
-46 RAKRR
+46 RAQRR

-56 LARSVLLVGLSLLC
+56 LARSILLAGLGLLC
-70 VALVLVPGQNLWRT
+70 VAMVLVPGQNMWKT
-84 LRSWYFGVFGV
+84 LRGGLFGIFGV
-95 MTYFVGPFLLYLAYL
+95 MTYLVGPFLLYLAYL
-110 LASGYRVALFAG
+110 LASGYRVTLFAG
-122 KVSLMGVLCAGVP
+122 KVALMSVLCAGVP
-135 VIFSKLNVEG
+135 VIFSNVSLND
-145 LKAGEVIKMLFTRGG
+145 ANPWQIIKMLFARGQ
-160 TYYWEGGVLGAP
+160 TSFWEGGVWGAP
-172 VGATLLALFGR
+172 VGGTLLALFGR
-183 PASNILMLLVFLLG
+183 PASNVIMLLVFLLG
-197 LMFFFAITPVDV
+197 LMFFFAITPADV
-209 VLFVDTQY
+209 VLFVNNQY
-217 KKLQAKREERA
+217 QKLQQARQDRAEE
-228 AAETAY
+228 ETAY
-234 DTRLFHEEP
+234 DTQLFAQEQEEEP
-243 EEESV
+243 L
-248 ENLTEALPDANRPH
+248 ENLTAPVQDNRPH
-262 HPVYDVIADT
+262 HPAYDVIADT
-272 SRFPKQAA
+272 GRIPVQPAQPVQPLVQQA
-280 APVQQPARQY
+280 APVNQSTQPVQPAIPS
-290 AQPYTAPVTPVVPEA
+290 QPAASAPVIPNYT
-305 PFTQQPAP
+305 PAP
-313 QSRAGFDVDLG
+313 TYAAYAAAAGYTPASYGTPAAESQPRASFDVDLG
-324 PDATEAARVKAE
+324 PEATASAAKAAIE
-336 THDPLEPVN
+336 HDPLEPVN

-353 MDPLSGKTNSPLHYA
+353 MDPLSHLSDTSHYHA
-368 RPQQA
+368 ATADPQPAVQPAADEFELKLDDPAEA
-373 APAPAPQE
+373 AP
-381 DFELQLEPAEEEPAY
+381 EE
-396 TAPYTAPASYTA
+396 
-408 PSTSYTAAP
+408 AAG
-417 ADSAPAPQ
+417 
-425 EPVDELDAL
+425 DELDNL
-434 INRAVSGHAPYYAP
+434 ISRAVSGHAPYYGE
-448 QEVSAETTLDLPQP
+448 QDVSSETTLDLPQES
-462 TEFETPLTPVP
+462 EFSVPLTP
-473 QEPQFDTPLVPVEP
+473 EPTFDTPLVPVE
-487 EEDLPEP
+487 D
-494 TPVELPQI
+494 
-502 DMTGRVQ
+502 
-509 GDTMVISPADLAAGM
+509 
-524 AAQNVAPLGEPTAAD
+524 D
-539 ASTTPAAAPMPAAPV
+539 ASFGIPVDGEEGAFTGNTPAEEPHSAPAASAAP
-554 SPAVPASPAAI
+554 AI
-565 PTLGG
+565 PTIGG
-570 SFSDTGSVV
+570 SFSVNEAVSDAWNSGRPISDVLNAQPATPVPQAASVV
-579 SAAWQS
+579 PASSVAAAVSA
-585 GRSVSE
+585 
-591 MLDAMAS
+591 
-598 QPAAPSAPAVP
+598 QP
-609 VQAPAY
+609 Q
-615 TAPAAEPVQEETTPA
+615 Q
-630 QTPAYTAPTTPQ
+630 PTGT
-642 PAPSAPAY
+642 
-650 QPAPQPMTRPAAETT
+650 E
-665 QSSFTVPQQGEAA
+665 SSFVVPQRGEAA
-678 RVRVSTAVGNSAG
+678 HLQVSTSVGNSAS
-691 APIHTPPVAAK
+691 APISSPPSAAK
-702 ADPNAMRLPT
+702 ADPNTMNLAAMQAEPV
-712 SEEQPPEPYC
+712 EPYC
-722 YPSLNLFNPTRP
+722 YPSLNLFNATRP

-827 TVNIRSVFESQNYIN
+827 TVNIRAVFESQNYIN

-857 TAQVAD
+857 AAQVAD

-889 SFLFRSGPEDVKLI
+889 SFLFRSSPEDVKLI

-946 YKLFAENNVREIKAY
+946 YTLFAENNVREIKAY
-961 NKLAAQTGMEHL
+961 NKLAAQTGLEHL

-1046 RTILDSGGAE
+1046 RTILDASGAE

-1098 TAQYDEEMIAEME
+1098 STQYDEEMIAEME
-1111 RRAVAEKGSKKGGDD
+1111 RRAVAEKGSKKGSDD
-1126 DGDAGGALDA
+1126 DGDTGGALDP

-1146 EAGQAS
+1146 DAGQAS

-1184 GAKPRAVLVT
+1184 GAKPRTVLVS
-1194 KSEWEERKLNGR
+1194 KAQWEERKLNGQ
-1206 YDE
+1206 YDEA

>member
-1 MAQSRSGKKSTKS
+1 MAQSRSGKS
-14 SGTKKRTSSSKSSS
+14 SGNKNRSSSSSKSKSRSSS
-28 SRSTSARSASS
+28 SRSSTTYRASSGKSGQSSSS
-39 RSSRPSG
+39 RSKAQASR
-46 RAKRR
+46 RAQRR

-56 LARSVLLVGLSLLC
+56 LARSILLAGLGLLC
-70 VALVLVPGQNLWRT
+70 VAMVLVPGQNMWKT
-84 LRSWYFGVFGV
+84 LRGGLFGIFGV
-95 MTYFVGPFLLYLAYL
+95 MTYLVGPFLLYLAYL
-110 LASGYRVALFAG
+110 LASGYRVTLFAG
-122 KVSLMGVLCAGVP
+122 KVALMSVLCAGVP
-135 VIFSKLNVEG
+135 VIFSNVSPND
-145 LKAGEVIKMLFTRGG
+145 ANPWQIIKMLFARGQ
-160 TYYWEGGVLGAP
+160 TNFWEGGVWGAP
-172 VGATLLALFGR
+172 VGGTLLALFGR
-183 PASNILMLLVFLLG
+183 PASNVIMLLVFLLG
-197 LMFFFAITPVDV
+197 LMFFFAITPADV
-209 VLFVDTQY
+209 VLFVNNQY
-217 KKLQAKREERA
+217 QKLQQARQDRAEE
-228 AAETAY
+228 ETAY
-234 DTRLFHEEP
+234 DTQLFAQEQEEEP
-243 EEESV
+243 I
-248 ENLTEALPDANRPH
+248 ENLTAPVQDNRPH
-262 HPVYDVIADT
+262 HPAYDVIADT
-272 SRFPKQAA
+272 GRIPVQPAQPVQPSVQQA
-280 APVQQPARQY
+280 APVNQPAHPV
-290 AQPYTAPVTPVVPEA
+290 QPAVPSQPAASAPVIPNYT
-305 PFTQQPAP
+305 PAP
-313 QSRAGFDVDLG
+313 TYAAYAAAAGYTPASYGTPAAESQPRASFDVDLG
-324 PDATEAARVKAE
+324 PEATDSAAKAAIE
-336 THDPLEPVN
+336 HDPLEPVN

-353 MDPLSGKTNSPLHYA
+353 MDPLSHLSDTSHYHA
-368 RPQQA
+368 ATAEPQPAVQPAADEFELKLDDPAEA
-373 APAPAPQE
+373 AP
-381 DFELQLEPAEEEPAY
+381 EE
-396 TAPYTAPASYTA
+396 
-408 PSTSYTAAP
+408 AAG
-417 ADSAPAPQ
+417 
-425 EPVDELDAL
+425 DELDNL
-434 INRAVSGHAPYYAP
+434 ISRAVSGHAPYYGE
-448 QEVSAETTLDLPQP
+448 QDVSSETMLDLPQES
-462 TEFETPLTPVP
+462 EFSVPLTP
-473 QEPQFDTPLVPVEP
+473 EPTFDTPLVPVE
-487 EEDLPEP
+487 D
-494 TPVELPQI
+494 
-502 DMTGRVQ
+502 
-509 GDTMVISPADLAAGM
+509 
-524 AAQNVAPLGEPTAAD
+524 D
-539 ASTTPAAAPMPAAPV
+539 ASFGIPVDGEEGAFTGNPPAEKPHSAPAASAAPAIPTIGGSFSVNEAVSNAWNSGRPISDVLNAQPAAPV
-554 SPAVPASPAAI
+554 PQAAPVVPTASVAAA
-565 PTLGG
+565 
-570 SFSDTGSVV
+570 V
-579 SAAWQS
+579 SA
-585 GRSVSE
+585 
-591 MLDAMAS
+591 
-598 QPAAPSAPAVP
+598 QP
-609 VQAPAY
+609 Q
-615 TAPAAEPVQEETTPA
+615 Q
-630 QTPAYTAPTTPQ
+630 PTGT
-642 PAPSAPAY
+642 
-650 QPAPQPMTRPAAETT
+650 E
-665 QSSFTVPQQGEAA
+665 SSFVVPQRGEAA
-678 RVRVSTAVGNSAG
+678 HLQVSTSVGNSAS
-691 APIHTPPVAAK
+691 APISSPPSAAK
-702 ADPNAMRLPT
+702 ADPNAMNLAAMQAEPV
-712 SEEQPPEPYC
+712 EPYC
-722 YPSLNLFNPTRP
+722 YPSLNLFNATRP

-827 TVNIRSVFESQNYIN
+827 TVNIRAVFESQNYIN

-857 TAQVAD
+857 AAQVAD

-889 SFLFRSGPEDVKLI
+889 SFLFRSSPEDVKLI

-961 NKLAAQTGMEHL
+961 NKLAAQTGLEHL

-1046 RTILDSGGAE
+1046 RTILDASGAE

-1098 TAQYDEEMIAEME
+1098 STQYDEEMIAEME
-1111 RRAVAEKGSKKGGDD
+1111 RRAVAEKGSKKGSDD
-1126 DGDAGGALDA
+1126 DGDTGGALDP

-1146 EAGQAS
+1146 DAGQAS

-1184 GAKPRAVLVT
+1184 GAKPRTVLVS
-1194 KSEWEERKLNGR
+1194 KAQWEERKLNGQ
-1206 YDE
+1206 YDEA

>member
-1 MAQSRSGKKSTKS
+1 
-14 SGTKKRTSSSKSSS
+14 
-28 SRSTSARSASS
+28 
-39 RSSRPSG
+39 
-46 RAKRR
+46 
-51 AETPN
+51 
-56 LARSVLLVGLSLLC
+56 
-70 VALVLVPGQNLWRT
+70 
-84 LRSWYFGVFGV
+84 
-95 MTYFVGPFLLYLAYL
+95 
-110 LASGYRVALFAG
+110 
-122 KVSLMGVLCAGVP
+122 
-135 VIFSKLNVEG
+135 
-145 LKAGEVIKMLFTRGG
+145 
-160 TYYWEGGVLGAP
+160 
-172 VGATLLALFGR
+172 
-183 PASNILMLLVFLLG
+183 
-197 LMFFFAITPVDV
+197 
-209 VLFVDTQY
+209 
-217 KKLQAKREERA
+217 
-228 AAETAY
+228 
-234 DTRLFHEEP
+234 
-243 EEESV
+243 
-248 ENLTEALPDANRPH
+248 
-262 HPVYDVIADT
+262 
-272 SRFPKQAA
+272 
-280 APVQQPARQY
+280 
-290 AQPYTAPVTPVVPEA
+290 
-305 PFTQQPAP
+305 
-313 QSRAGFDVDLG
+313 
-324 PDATEAARVKAE
+324 
-336 THDPLEPVN
+336 
-345 IGPGGTFG
+345 
-353 MDPLSGKTNSPLHYA
+353 MDPLSGKASGPLHYA
-368 RPQQA
+368 QPPQ
-373 APAPAPQE
+373 PAPAPQE
-381 DFELQLEPAEEEPAY
+381 DFELQLEPAEEP
-396 TAPYTAPASYTA
+396 
-408 PSTSYTAAP
+408 AAP
-417 ADSAPAPQ
+417 AAAPAAQQPI
-425 EPVDELDAL
+425 DELDAL
-434 INRAVSGHAPYYAP
+434 INRAVSGHAPYYTP
-448 QEVSAETTLDLPQP
+448 QEVSAETTLELPVP
-462 TEFETPLTPVP
+462 AEFETPLTPVP
-473 QEPQFDTPLVPVEP
+473 QEPRFDTPLIPVEEEP
-487 EEDLPEP
+487 EQ
-494 TPVELPQI
+494 TPVQLPQL

-509 GDTMVISPADLAAGM
+509 GDTVVLSPADLAAGM
-524 AAQNVAPLGEPTAAD
+524 AAKDMPPLG
-539 ASTTPAAAPMPAAPV
+539 TPA
-554 SPAVPASPAAI
+554 PAVPAAPIAAPI

-570 SFSDTGSVV
+570 SFSDTGSAV
-579 SAAWQS
+579 SAAWES

-591 MLDAMAS
+591 MLDAMAAE
-598 QPAAPSAPAVP
+598 PA
-609 VQAPAY
+609 
-615 TAPAAEPVQEETTPA
+615 TAPAANSTPA
-630 QTPAYTAPTTPQ
+630 A
-642 PAPSAPAY
+642 
-650 QPAPQPMTRPAAETT
+650 QPMIRPAAETT
-665 QSSFTVPQQGEAA
+665 QSSFTVPQQGQAA
-678 RVRVSTAVGNSAG
+678 RVQVSTAVGNSAG
-691 APIHTPPVAAK
+691 APVHTPPCAAK

-712 SEEQPPEPYC
+712 SAEQPPEPYC
-722 YPSLNLFNPTRP
+722 YPSLNLFNATRP

-784 KVSRITSLADDIALN
+784 KVSRITSLSDDIALN

-827 TVNIRSVFESQNYIN
+827 TVNIRAVFESQNYIN

-1111 RRAVAEKGSKKGGDD
+1111 RRAVAEKGSKRGGDD
-1126 DGDAGGALDA
+1126 DGEAGGALDA

-1194 KSEWEERKLNGR
+1194 KAQWEERKLNGQ